1 MKDNPPRRWPNTW
14 NDGWADVFVHEVS
27 LRNVKSFVQ
36 ATVRFQPG
44 LTAIVG
50 PNGAG
55 KTTLLEA
62 IGYGLF
68 GFMPHRPQVRFMRH
82 GTTEA
87 MVQVEFTS
95 PRDGRVYRV
104 QRTMRRPRSRASG
117 ALSDNAAT
125 TVSLF
130 DVELNRA
137 IDQPAAELEAWLA
150 GQLGVEGLS
159 SPADVFEH
167 VVGVPQGR
175 LTADFLDS
183 PRLRKAR
190 FDPIL
195 RTAEYQQAAD
205 LLRRLTQHYAQARH
219 ALQVRA
225 SHLEGRLAAEPELL
239 ARLSAARQALEQTRT
254 AERQAAAELESATK
268 ALAEQDAHRKAF
280 QEAQREHLTAAERS
294 RQAADRVNRAV
305 AAEAEARA
313 AAGELEASR
322 AAHSAYQA
330 AQARVA
336 ELQPVEQRARDLDL
350 ERTRLAAT
358 LERAQDDLSE
368 VRREAGR
375 PAPASTAIEL
385 DGDLEARFRQV
396 RTDFRDG
403 IAEARARKAAANVS
417 LRQAREDTQA
427 LHTRW
432 MREREAVVQ
441 AYNDG
446 RRRLKQLET
455 RVAVATELP
464 DRRKLLDRR
473 RQERATVE
481 ALLEA
486 DRHAQRLLT
495 DTRTCPFFTDV
506 CRNLET
512 IPDVVGVFRR
522 QAAEREQR
530 LAALSAAIA
539 EAQRGVAE
547 AEQAESQAREADAAR
562 ERQAELHQRLDA
574 ADLDIGAATVLL
586 DALEARSTAD
596 LAVLANGQHQAS
608 NAHDALAQSA
618 HRAVDALAELSSTRD
633 PAVEAAAADL
643 LAIAQHRRDLAE
655 TSLQSTDR
663 ELQALGNDLAALAA
677 VRAALAD
684 HADAHHRYLQHE
696 VIAGQLE
703 PRTAEL
709 ATARQQAA
717 QAETAAASA
726 ELALAE
732 ARAGFD
738 PAALQAAQQARDAA
752 LGLARQLAERTAR
765 MQADAQRLTSDVEAL
780 RQVRADLEAAQA
792 GIARVMHF
800 EDRTEFIRRLLRDA
814 GPQVTEI
821 LLASVSDSAD
831 EIYSDIMGAPG
842 GRLRWAADYDIVLGR
857 GGLERRFGQLSGGE
871 QMAAALAVRLALLR
885 DLLNLD
891 IAFFDE
897 PTQHLD
903 AERRENL
910 AQQILAVR
918 GFSQLVVISHDD
930 TFERHID
937 NILRVTHTGQAS
949 QVEVG

>member
-1 MKDNPPRRWPNTW
+1 M
-14 NDGWADVFVHEVS
+14 FVHEVA
-27 LRNVKSFVQ
+27 LRNVKSFVE
-36 ATVRFQPG
+36 AAVRFQPG

-82 GTTEA
+82 GTQEA
-87 MVQVEFTS
+87 VVQVEFTS

-104 QRTMRRPRSRASG
+104 ERTMRRARSRATD
-117 ALSDNAAT
+117 ALSENATT

-205 LLRRLTQHYAQARH
+205 LLRNLTQHYARARH
-219 ALQVRA
+219 ELQVTA

-239 ARLSAARQALEQTRT
+239 ARQSAAQIALEQTRA
-254 AERQAAAELESATK
+254 AERQAAVHLEAAT
-268 ALAEQDAHRKAF
+268 ADLDTQDARREAF
-280 QEAQREHLTAAERS
+280 EAAERAH
-294 RQAADRVNRAV
+294 AAAIERRRRASASV
-305 AAEAEARA
+305 ERA
-313 AAGELEASR
+313 AAAVREARGAADVLEQTR
-322 AAHSAYQA
+322 AAHAIYQA
-330 AQARVA
+330 AQARTA
-336 ELQPVEQRARDLDL
+336 ELQPVEARARDLH
-350 ERTRLAAT
+350 
-358 LERAQDDLSE
+358 LERARSAARQDRARDDLVETRQE
-368 VRREAGR
+368 VGKHMAAAAVE
-375 PAPASTAIEL
+375 P
-385 DGDLEARFRQV
+385 DGDPEARFRQL
-396 RTDFRDG
+396 RTAFRHAVD
-403 IAEARARKAAANVS
+403 EARQRKASANTS
-417 LRQAREDTQA
+417 LRQASEDTRT

-432 MREREAVVQ
+432 MRERETVVQ
-441 AYNDG
+441 AYDRG
-446 RRRLKQLET
+446 QRKLKLLQAHASVAAELPARRTLLERRR
-455 RVAVATELP
+455 R
-464 DRRKLLDRR
+464 
-473 RQERATVE
+473 ERATVA
-481 ALLEA
+481 ALLET

-495 DTRTCPFFTDV
+495 DTRTCPFFTDI

-512 IPDVVGVFRR
+512 IPDVAGVFRQ
-522 QAAEREQR
+522 QAIERESELASLRTAIVDAEAAVADAER
-530 LAALSAAIA
+530 
-539 EAQRGVAE
+539 
-547 AEQAESQAREADAAR
+547 AESEAREADVVR
-562 ERQAELHQRLDA
+562 ERVSQLRQRLDA
-574 ADLDIGAATVLL
+574 ADIDIAAATALL
-586 DALEARSTAD
+586 DALETRNAAD
-596 LAVLANGQHQAS
+596 LAELANGHQPAS
-608 NAHDALAQSA
+608 SARDTLAQSA
-618 HRAVDALAELSSTRD
+618 RRAAHALANLATTDD
-633 PAVEAAAADL
+633 PAAKSAGAEL
-643 LAIAQHRRDLAE
+643 LAIARLRAE
-655 TSLQSTDR
+655 TAAMALKER
-663 ELQALGNDLAALAA
+663 ESALAALGDDLL
-677 VRAALAD
+677 ALA
-684 HADAHHRYLQHE
+684 AARSALEENAEAHTRFLQHE
-696 VIAGQLE
+696 VVAGHLKA
-703 PRTAEL
+703 RTTEL
-709 ATARQQAA
+709 DSARQTAA
-717 QAETAAASA
+717 QAQEDVAAAEA
-726 ELALAE
+726 ALAS
-732 ARAGFD
+732 ARAEFD
-738 PAALQAAQQARDAA
+738 PKALRKARQSRDAA
-752 LGLARQLAERTAR
+752 LGLARQLAERIER
-765 MQADAQRLTSDVEAL
+765 MQADQQRLAADIRAL
-780 RQVRADLEAAQA
+780 RQARVDLEAAQA
-792 GIARVMHF
+792 AIARVTF
-800 EDRTEFIRRLLRDA
+800 LEDRTEFIRRLLRDA
-814 GPQVTEI
+814 GPQVTEV

-937 NILRVTHTGQAS
+937 NIIRVTHTNHSSTA
-949 QVEVG
+949 EVG

>member
-1 MKDNPPRRWPNTW
+1 M
-14 NDGWADVFVHEVS
+14 FVHEVA
-27 LRNVKSFVQ
+27 LRNVKSFVE

-82 GTTEA
+82 GTMEA
-87 MVQVEFTS
+87 LVQVEFTS

-104 QRTMRRPRSRASG
+104 ERTMRRARSRASG
-117 ALSDNAAT
+117 ALAENATT

-183 PRLRKAR
+183 PRLRKTR

-195 RTAEYQQAAD
+195 RTAEYLQAVER
-205 LLRRLTQHYAQARH
+205 LRPLVQHYAQARH
-219 ALQVRA
+219 QLQVKA

-239 ARLSAARQALEQTRT
+239 ARLSTAQQALKQTRAAEAKATSDLEAANATLAARDAQRAAFEASERAHAAAVERRQQAAAHVQRATAAVLEARRAAEVAEQTRE
-254 AERQAAAELESATK
+254 AKQAYEM
-268 ALAEQDAHRKAF
+268 
-280 QEAQREHLTAAERS
+280 
-294 RQAADRVNRAV
+294 
-305 AAEAEARA
+305 
-313 AAGELEASR
+313 
-322 AAHSAYQA
+322 

-336 ELQPVEQRARDLDL
+336 ELQPVERRARDLELKRSNRAALLDRARDDL
-350 ERTRLAAT
+350 TEAHQEVGARLAA
-358 LERAQDDLSE
+358 
-368 VRREAGR
+368 VEAK
-375 PAPASTAIEL
+375 P
-385 DGDLEARFRQV
+385 DGDLESRFRQL
-396 RTDFRDG
+396 RTAFRRAVDQ
-403 IAEARARKAAANVS
+403 AKARVAAAQTS
-417 LRQAREDTQA
+417 LRQAHEDTRA

-432 MREREAVVQ
+432 MRERESAMQ
-441 AYNDG
+441 TYDQG
-446 RRRLKQLET
+446 RRRLKQLES
-455 RVAVATELP
+455 RAAVAEELS
-464 DRRKLLDRR
+464 DRRTLLDIQRR
-473 RQERATVE
+473 EHATVE

-495 DTRTCPFFTDV
+495 DTRTCPFFMDV
-506 CRNLET
+506 CRNLDA
-512 IPDVVGVFRR
+512 IPDVAGVFGR
-522 QAAEREQR
+522 QAVERENRLAELRASIADAER
-530 LAALSAAIA
+530 AV
-539 EAQRGVAE
+539 GK
-547 AEQAESQAREADAAR
+547 AEQAETESRQADVTR
-562 ERQAELHQRLDA
+562 ERLASVHERLES
-574 ADLDIGAATVLL
+574 ADVDIAAATALL
-586 DALEARSTAD
+586 DALETRNATDLTA
-596 LAVLANGQHQAS
+596 LANGQQPAS
-608 NAHDALAQSA
+608 SVQDSLAQSA
-618 HRAVDALAELSSTRD
+618 QRALHALTVLASTEDAA
-633 PAVEAAAADL
+633 AEAAAADL
-643 LAIAQHRRDLAE
+643 LAIARLRADAAA
-655 TSLQSTDR
+655 TA
-663 ELQALGNDLAALAA
+663 LQATETELATLGDDLSALAA
-677 VRAALAD
+677 ARSALEENAE
-684 HADAHHRYLQHE
+684 AHTRFLQHE
-696 VIAGQLE
+696 VVAGQL
-703 PRTAEL
+703 RARAAEL
-709 ATARQQAA
+709 DKARQAAA
-717 QAETAAASA
+717 QAETAVAAA
-726 ELALAE
+726 EADLAAARAEFDPQALAK
-732 ARAGFD
+732 AR
-738 PAALQAAQQARDAA
+738 QSRDAA
-752 LGLARQLAERTAR
+752 LGLARQLAERIVR
-765 MQADAQRLTSDVEAL
+765 MQADAQRLASDVDAL
-780 RQVRADLEAAQA
+780 RQVRADLGAAQA
-792 GIARVMHF
+792 GIARVTRL

-814 GPQVTEI
+814 GPQVTEV
-821 LLASVSDSAD
+821 LLASVSDTAD

-903 AERRENL
+903 MERRENL

-937 NILRVTHTGQAS
+937 NIIRVTHTGKAS
-949 QVEVG
+949 TVEVG

>member
-1 MKDNPPRRWPNTW
+1 M
-14 NDGWADVFVHEVS
+14 FVHEVA
-27 LRNVKSFVQ
+27 LRNVKSFVE

-82 GTTEA
+82 GSTEA
-87 MVQVEFTS
+87 AVQVEFTS

-104 QRTMRRPRSRASG
+104 ERTMRRARSRATG
-117 ALSDNAAT
+117 ALAENATT

-130 DVELNRA
+130 DVELNRS

-205 LLRRLTQHYAQARH
+205 LLRRLTQHYAQSRH
-219 ALQVRA
+219 ELQVKA

-239 ARLSAARQALEQTRT
+239 ARLSAAQQALEQTR
-254 AERQAAAELESATK
+254 AEEQQAAVELDAASK
-268 ALAEQDAHRKAF
+268 NLAAQDAHREAF
-280 QEAQREHLTAAERS
+280 EAAEREHAAAAEHAS
-294 RQAADRVNRAV
+294 QAAGQVERAV
-305 AAEAEARA
+305 AAELEARRAATVVEEARA
-313 AAGELEASR
+313 A
-322 AAHSAYQA
+322 HTAYQA
-330 AQARVA
+330 AQARA
-336 ELQPVEQRARDLDL
+336 TELQPVDHRARDLDL
-350 ERTRLAAT
+350 ERTRWTAR
-358 LERAQDDLSE
+358 LERAQEDLAE
-368 VRREAGR
+368 ARLEAG
-375 PAPASTAIEL
+375 PHVQASVAASPG
-385 DGDLEARFRQV
+385 GDLEASFRRV
-396 RTDFRDG
+396 RTDFRQRT
-403 IAEARARKAAANVS
+403 AESRARKAAASVS
-417 LRQAREDTQA
+417 LRQAREDTHA

-432 MREREAVVQ
+432 MRERETVVQ
-441 AYNDG
+441 AYDDG
-446 RRRLKQLET
+446 GRRLKLLEA
-455 RVAVATELP
+455 RAAVAGQLP
-464 DRRKLLDRR
+464 DRRTQLHDRR
-473 RQERATVE
+473 ERHARE
-481 ALLEA
+481 AALLEA

-495 DTRTCPFFTDV
+495 DTRTCPFFMDV
-506 CRNLET
+506 CRNLDA
-512 IPDVVGVFRR
+512 IPDVAGVFRR
-522 QAAEREQR
+522 QAVEREQR
-530 LAALSAAIA
+530 LADLNLAIA
-539 EAQRGVAE
+539 QAEREVAD
-547 AEQAESQAREADAAR
+547 AEQAETETREADLVR
-562 ERQAELHQRLDA
+562 ERQAGLHQRLA
-574 ADLDIGAATVLL
+574 SADVDIAAATALL
-586 DALEARSTAD
+586 DALETRNAGD
-596 LAVLANGQHQAS
+596 LAALANGQQPAS
-608 NAHDALAQSA
+608 SAQETLVQSA
-618 HRAVDALAELSSTRD
+618 QRAVDALAEQASTED
-633 PAVEAAAADL
+633 PAVRTAGADL
-643 LAIAQHRRDLAE
+643 LAIAEHRREAAAAA
-655 TSLQSTDR
+655 
-663 ELQALGNDLAALAA
+663 LQAADRQLQTLQGNLNALAA
-677 VRAALAD
+677 ARAALNE
-684 HADAHHRYLQHE
+684 HADAHDQYLKHE
-696 VIAGQLE
+696 VVAGQLE
-703 PRTAEL
+703 ARGADL
-709 ATARQQAA
+709 ATARQLSAR
-717 QAETAAASA
+717 AAAAVDSA
-726 ELALAE
+726 EAALRE
-732 ARAGFD
+732 ARANFD
-738 PAALQAAQQARDAA
+738 PAALDTALKARDAA
-752 LGLARQLAERTAR
+752 LGLVRQLAERATR
-765 MQADAQRLTSDVEAL
+765 MQADAERLASDVEAL

-792 GIARVMHF
+792 GIARVTRL

-821 LLASVSDSAD
+821 LLASVSDTAD

-949 QVEVG
+949 TVEVG

>member
-1 MKDNPPRRWPNTW
+1 M
-14 NDGWADVFVHEVS
+14 FVHEVA
-27 LRNVKSFVQ
+27 LRNVKSFVE

-82 GTTEA
+82 GTQEA
-87 MVQVEFTS
+87 AVQVEFTS

-104 QRTMRRPRSRASG
+104 ERTMRRARSRATD
-117 ALSDNAAT
+117 ALSENATT

-205 LLRRLTQHYAQARH
+205 LLRALTQHYAQARH
-219 ALQVRA
+219 DLQVKA
-225 SHLEGRLAAEPELL
+225 SNLEGRLAAEPELL
-239 ARLSAARQALEQTRT
+239 ARLATAQQALKQTRAAEAKAT
-254 AERQAAAELESATK
+254 ADLQAANTD
-268 ALAEQDAHRKAF
+268 LASRD
-280 QEAQREHLTAAERS
+280 AQRTAFETSQRS
-294 RQAADRVNRAV
+294 HAAAVDRRQQAAGQAKRAV
-305 AAEAEARA
+305 AAVRESRRA
-313 AAGELEASR
+313 ADVQEQTR
-322 AAHSAYQA
+322 AAHLAYQA
-330 AQARVA
+330 AQTRVGG
-336 ELQPVEQRARDLDL
+336 LQPVERRAHDLNLKRARLDAL
-350 ERTRLAAT
+350 RDRAWEDAA
-358 LERAQDDLSE
+358 EA
-368 VRREAGR
+368 RREVGPRAV
-375 PAPASTAIEL
+375 ASDAAEI

-396 RTDFRDG
+396 RAAFRRAVD
-403 IAEARARKAAANVS
+403 EAKARDAGARTS
-417 LRQAREDTQA
+417 LNQALEDTRA
-427 LHTRW
+427 LHARW
-432 MREREAVVQ
+432 MRERETLVQ
-441 AYNDG
+441 SYDQG
-446 RRRLKQLET
+446 RRRLKQLES
-455 RVAVATELP
+455 RAAVAAELSV
-464 DRRKLLDRR
+464 RRTLLDTRR
-473 RQERATVE
+473 REHATVE

-495 DTRTCPFFTDV
+495 DTRTCPFFMDV
-506 CRNLET
+506 CRNLEA
-512 IPDVVGVFRR
+512 IPDVAGVFRR
-522 QAAEREQR
+522 QAVEREHR
-530 LAALSAAIA
+530 LAALRAAIA
-539 EAQRGVAE
+539 DAERAVAE
-547 AEQAESQAREADAAR
+547 AEQAEAESRQADVTR
-562 ERQAELHQRLDA
+562 ERMAAVHERLES
-574 ADLDIGAATVLL
+574 ADVDIAVATALL
-586 DALEARSTAD
+586 DALESRNATA
-596 LAVLANGQHQAS
+596 LAALANGQQPAS
-608 NAHDALAQSA
+608 SVRGGLAQSA
-618 HRAVDALAELSSTRD
+618 QRALDALQELASRED
-633 PAVEAAAADL
+633 AAARSAGAEL
-643 LAIAQHRRDLAE
+643 LAIARLRADTAAMALK
-655 TSLQSTDR
+655 
-663 ELQALGNDLAALAA
+663 ELESELAALGDDLL
-677 VRAALAD
+677 ALA
-684 HADAHHRYLQHE
+684 AARSALEENAEAHTRFLQHE
-696 VIAGQLE
+696 VVAGQLKA
-703 PRTAEL
+703 RTTEL
-709 ATARQQAA
+709 DSARQLAA
-717 QAETAAASA
+717 QTQENVAAAEA
-726 ELALAE
+726 ALAS
-732 ARAGFD
+732 ARAEFD
-738 PAALQAAQQARDAA
+738 PKALRKARQSRDAA
-752 LGLARQLAERTAR
+752 LGLARQLAERIER
-765 MQADAQRLTSDVEAL
+765 MQADQQRLAADIKAL
-780 RQVRADLEAAQA
+780 RRARVDLEAAQA
-792 GIARVMHF
+792 GIARVTF
-800 EDRTEFIRRLLRDA
+800 LEDRTEFIRRLLRAA
-814 GPQVTEI
+814 GPQVTEV

-937 NILRVTHTGQAS
+937 NIIRVTHTSQAS
-949 QVEVG
+949 TVEAA

>member
-1 MKDNPPRRWPNTW
+1 M
-14 NDGWADVFVHEVS
+14 ADVFVHEVA
-27 LRNVKSFVQ
+27 LRNVKSFVE

-44 LTAIVG
+44 LTAVVG

-87 MVQVEFTS
+87 AVQVEFTS

-104 QRTMRRPRSRASG
+104 ERTMRRSRSRATG
-117 ALSDNAAT
+117 KLADNAAT

-205 LLRRLTQHYAQARH
+205 SLRSLTQHYAEARH
-219 ALQVRA
+219 ELQVTA

-239 ARLSAARQALEQTRT
+239 ARRSAAKRALEQTRA
-254 AERQAAAELESATK
+254 AEEQAAADLEAANAHLSS
-268 ALAEQDAHRKAF
+268 QDAGREAF
-280 QEAQREHLTAAERS
+280 EAAERS
-294 RQAADRVNRAV
+294 LAAAAERRQQAAAQVERVRAAV
-305 AAEAEARA
+305 HEARRA
-313 AAGELEASR
+313 ADVLDETR
-322 AAHSAYQA
+322 AAHAAYQA
-330 AQARVA
+330 AQARA
-336 ELQPVEQRARDLDL
+336 AQLQPVETRARDLN
-350 ERTRLAAT
+350 
-358 LERAQDDLSE
+358 LERARRTVRLDRARDDLVETREE
-368 VRREAGR
+368 VGERIAAVAVE
-375 PAPASTAIEL
+375 P
-385 DGDLEARFRQV
+385 DGDPETRFRRVRTTFRQAVDEARE
-396 RTDFRDG
+396 RT
-403 IAEARARKAAANVS
+403 ASAQTS
-417 LRQAREDTQA
+417 LRQAHEDTRA
-427 LHTRW
+427 LHARR
-432 MREREAVVQ
+432 MRERETVIQ
-441 AYNDG
+441 AYDQG
-446 RRRLKQLET
+446 
-455 RVAVATELP
+455 
-464 DRRKLLDRR
+464 RRKLKLLEVRAAVAAELPARR
-473 RQERATVE
+473 TLLEQQRQEQATVE

-512 IPDVVGVFRR
+512 IPDVAGVFRR
-522 QAAEREQR
+522 QATERERQ
-530 LAALSAAIA
+530 LADLRAAIA
-539 EAQRGVAE
+539 DAEGAVSE
-547 AEQAESQAREADAAR
+547 AERAETEAREAAVIRERVAGLRERLESADIDIFAAAR
-562 ERQAELHQRLDA
+562 LLDSLKACDA
-574 ADLDIGAATVLL
+574 ADLA
-586 DALEARSTAD
+586 E
-596 LAVLANGQHQAS
+596 LANGRQPAPS
-608 NAHDALAQSA
+608 ARDALAQSA
-618 HRAVDALAELSSTRD
+618 QRAVHALAELTSTED
-633 PAVEAAAADL
+633 PASRAAGTEL
-643 LAIAQHRRDLAE
+643 LAIARLRAE
-655 TSLQSTDR
+655 AADTALQKTKG
-663 ELQALGNDLAALAA
+663 ELEALGDALNALAA
-677 VRAALAD
+677 ARSALDENTEANT
-684 HADAHHRYLQHE
+684 RFLQHE
-696 VIAGQLE
+696 VVAGQLE
-703 PRTAEL
+703 ARTTEL
-709 ATARQQAA
+709 ESARQAAA
-717 QAETAAASA
+717 QAQKLEAAAEA
-726 ELALAE
+726 DLAA
-732 ARAGFD
+732 ARAAFD
-738 PAALQAAQQARDAA
+738 PQALQQARQARDAA
-752 LGLARQLAERTAR
+752 LGLARQLAERAAR
-765 MQADAQRLTSDVEAL
+765 TRTDVERLTSDVEAL
-780 RQVRADLEAAQA
+780 RQVRTDLESVQA
-792 GIARVMHF
+792 GIVRVTRL

-814 GPQVTEI
+814 GPRVTEV

-857 GGLERRFGQLSGGE
+857 SGLERRFGQLSGGE

-937 NILRVTHTGQAS
+937 NIIRVTHTTQAS
-949 QVEVG
+949 TVEVA

>member
-1 MKDNPPRRWPNTW
+1 M
-14 NDGWADVFVHEVS
+14 FVHEVA
-27 LRNVKSFVQ
+27 LRNVKSFVE

-44 LTAIVG
+44 LTAVVG

-87 MVQVEFTS
+87 AVQVEFTS

-104 QRTMRRPRSRASG
+104 ERTMRRPRSRATG
-117 ALSDNAAT
+117 KLADNAAT

-130 DVELNRA
+130 DVELNRS

-205 LLRRLTQHYAQARH
+205 SLRSLTQHYAEARH
-219 ALQVRA
+219 ELQVKA
-225 SHLEGRLAAEPELL
+225 SNLEGRLAAEPELL
-239 ARLSAARQALEQTRT
+239 ARRSAARKALEQTRA
-254 AERQAAAELESATK
+254 AEEQAAADLEAASAWLST
-268 ALAEQDAHRKAF
+268 QDAGREAF
-280 QEAQREHLTAAERS
+280 EAAERS
-294 RQAADRVNRAV
+294 LAAAVERRQQAAAQVKR
-305 AAEAEARA
+305 ARA
-313 AAGELEASR
+313 AVHEARRAADVLDETR
-322 AAHSAYQA
+322 AAHGAYQA
-330 AQARVA
+330 AQARAA
-336 ELQPVEQRARDLDL
+336 ELQPVESRARDLDL
-350 ERTRLAAT
+350 ERARRAAH
-358 LERAQDDLSE
+358 LDRARDDLAE
-368 VRREAGR
+368 TRREVGKHV
-375 PAPASTAIEL
+375 SLIEVEP
-385 DGDLEARFRQV
+385 DGDPEARFRQV
-396 RTDFRDG
+396 RTAFRQ
-403 IAEARARKAAANVS
+403 AVEEARERKASADTS
-417 LRQAREDTQA
+417 FRQAREDTRT
-427 LHTRW
+427 LHSRW
-432 MREREAVVQ
+432 MRERETVGQ
-441 AYNDG
+441 AFDQG
-446 RRRLKQLET
+446 RRRLRQLEA
-455 RVAVATELP
+455 RAEVAAELP
-464 DRRKLLDRR
+464 DRRTLLERR
-473 RQERATVE
+473 RRERATVE

-512 IPDVVGVFRR
+512 IPDVAGVFRR
-522 QAAEREQR
+522 QATERERTLVDLQV
-530 LAALSAAIA
+530 AIA
-539 EAQRGVAE
+539 EAERAVAA
-547 AEQAESQAREADAAR
+547 AEQAETEARHAAVAH
-562 ERQAELHQRLDA
+562 ERQAVLHRNLDS
-574 ADLDIGAATVLL
+574 ADVDIAAATALL
-586 DALEARSTAD
+586 DALDTRNAGELAALADGQPPASSARE
-596 LAVLANGQHQAS
+596 V
-608 NAHDALAQSA
+608 LAQSA
-618 HRAVDALAELSSTRD
+618 RRASSALAELASTKEPASS
-633 PAVEAAAADL
+633 AAGTEL
-643 LAIAQHRRDLAE
+643 LA
-655 TSLQSTDR
+655 
-663 ELQALGNDLAALAA
+663 
-677 VRAALAD
+677 V
-684 HADAHHRYLQHE
+684 AHHRAAASASALRQTEAELEALRDDLKTLADARSALDDNAEGHTRFLQHQ
-696 VIAGQLE
+696 VLAGQLQT
-703 PRTAEL
+703 RTAEL
-709 ATARQQAA
+709 ESARQAAA
-717 QAETAAASA
+717 QAQKLEAAAEA
-726 ELALAE
+726 ELAA
-732 ARAGFD
+732 ARAEFD
-738 PAALQAAQQARDAA
+738 PKALLKARQARDAA
-752 LGLARQLAERTAR
+752 LGLARQLAERAAR
-765 MQADAQRLTSDVEAL
+765 MRADVERLTADVEAL
-780 RQVRADLEAAQA
+780 RQVRADLESAQA
-792 GIARVMHF
+792 GIVRVTRL

-814 GPQVTEI
+814 GPLVTEV

-937 NILRVTHTGQAS
+937 NIIRVTHTTQAS
-949 QVEVG
+949 AVEVG

>member
-1 MKDNPPRRWPNTW
+1 M
-14 NDGWADVFVHEVS
+14 FVHEVA

-87 MVQVEFTS
+87 AVQVEFTS

-104 QRTMRRPRSRASG
+104 ERTMRRARSRATG
-117 ALSDNAAT
+117 ALADNATT

-130 DVELNRA
+130 DVELNRS
-137 IDQPAAELEAWLA
+137 IDQPATELEAWLA

-205 LLRRLTQHYAQARH
+205 LLRRLTQHYAQGRH
-219 ALQVRA
+219 ALEVKA

-239 ARLSAARQALEQTRT
+239 ARLSAAQQALEQTRK
-254 AERQAAAELESATK
+254 AETQAAAELETATK
-268 ALAEQDAHRKAF
+268 HLAAHDAHRQAF
-280 QEAQREHLTAAERS
+280 EEARREHSAAVERCKQAAERAH
-294 RQAADRVNRAV
+294 RAA

-313 AAGELEASR
+313 AAEELEVSR

-336 ELQPVEQRARDLDL
+336 QLQPVDQRARDLDL
-350 ERTRLAAT
+350 QRARRAAA
-358 LERAQDDLSE
+358 LDRAQDDLSE

-375 PAPASTAIEL
+375 PAHASSVLQL
-385 DGDLEARFRQV
+385 DGDLETRFRRV
-396 RTDFRDG
+396 RRDVRHG
-403 IAEARARKAAANVS
+403 IAEAEARKAAANIS
-417 LRQAREDTQA
+417 LRQAREDAYA

-441 AYNDG
+441 AYDDG
-446 RRRLKQLET
+446 RRKLELLEA
-455 RVAVATELP
+455 RASVAAELTH
-464 DRRKLLDRR
+464 RRALLHARR
-473 RQERATVE
+473 EEHAREA

-495 DTRTCPFFTDV
+495 DTRTCPFFTDL

-512 IPDVVGVFRR
+512 IPDVAGVFRR
-522 QAAEREQR
+522 QAVEREQR
-530 LAALSAAIA
+530 LLALNAAISQ
-539 EAQRGVAE
+539 AQRGVAE
-547 AEQAESQAREADAAR
+547 AEQAETEA
-562 ERQAELHQRLDA
+562 RQADVARQRVADLHRRLDS
-574 ADLDIGAATVLL
+574 ADLDIAAATALM
-586 DALEARSTAD
+586 DALEARNTAD
-596 LAVLANGQHQAS
+596 LAALANGRHQAS
-608 NAHDALAQSA
+608 SARDTLAQSA
-618 HRAVDALAELSSTRD
+618 HRAVDALAELASTRD
-633 PAVEAAAADL
+633 PAVDTAAADL
-643 LAIAQHRRDLAE
+643 LAIARRRRELAE
-655 TSLQSTDR
+655 TSLQATRR
-663 ELQALGNDLAALAA
+663 ELRALRDDLAALAA
-677 VRAALAD
+677 ARAALAA
-684 HADAHHRYLQHE
+684 HADAHDWFLKHE
-696 VIAGQLE
+696 VVAGQLK

-709 ATARQQAA
+709 ATARQGAA
-717 QAETAAASA
+717 QAETAAAGAESA
-726 ELALAE
+726 LRE
-732 ARAGFD
+732 ARASFD
-738 PAALQAAQQARDAA
+738 PTALASARQARDAA

-765 MQADAQRLTSDVEAL
+765 MQADVQRLAADVDAL

-792 GIARVMHF
+792 GIARVTRL

-814 GPQVTEI
+814 GPRVTEI

-930 TFERHID
+930 TFERHLD
-937 NILRVTHTGQAS
+937 NILRVTHTSQAS

>member
-1 MKDNPPRRWPNTW
+1 M
-14 NDGWADVFVHEVS
+14 FVHEVA
-27 LRNVKSFVQ
+27 LRNVKSFVE

-44 LTAIVG
+44 LTAVVG

-87 MVQVEFTS
+87 AVQVEFTS

-104 QRTMRRPRSRASG
+104 ERTMRRPRSRATG
-117 ALSDNAAT
+117 ELADNAAT

-205 LLRRLTQHYAQARH
+205 LLRRLTQHYSEARH
-219 ALQVRA
+219 ELQVTA
-225 SHLEGRLAAEPELL
+225 SNLEGRLAAEPELL
-239 ARLSAARQALEQTRT
+239 ARRAAARQALEQTYA
-254 AERQAAAELESATK
+254 AERQAAGDLETATSD
-268 ALAEQDAHRKAF
+268 LAAQDARREAF
-280 QEAQREHLTAAERS
+280 EEAAREQAAAVERNK
-294 RQAADRVNRAV
+294 QAADR
-305 AAEAEARA
+305 AERA
-313 AAGELEASR
+313 AAAEEEADRAAKELDGTRS
-322 AAHSAYQA
+322 AHSAYQA

-336 ELQPVEQRARDLDL
+336 DLQPVEQRARDLDL
-350 ERTRLAAT
+350 KHARQAAG
-358 LERAQDDLSE
+358 LERARDDLSE

-375 PAPASTAIEL
+375 PSHESAAVEL
-385 DGDLEARFRQV
+385 DGSLESRFRQL
-396 RTDFRDG
+396 RTDFRRRT
-403 IAEARARKAAANVS
+403 AEAKAQRAAARVS
-417 LRQAREDTQA
+417 LRQAREDTQS
-427 LHTRW
+427 LHARW
-432 MREREAVVQ
+432 VRERELVVQ
-441 AYNDG
+441 ASADG
-446 RRRLKQLET
+446 RRKL
-455 RVAVATELP
+455 
-464 DRRKLLDRR
+464 KLLEARASLAVQLAARR
-473 RQERATVE
+473 TLLHARREEHAREA

-512 IPDVVGVFRR
+512 IPDVAGVFRR
-522 QAAEREQR
+522 QAQERERR
-530 LAALSAAIA
+530 LAALNAAIA
-539 EAQRGVAE
+539 QAERDVSE
-547 AEQAESQAREADAAR
+547 AEQAETETREADVAR
-562 ERQAELHQRLDA
+562 ERLAALHQRLES
-574 ADLDIGAATVLL
+574 ADIDIAAATALL
-586 DALEARSTAD
+586 AALERRSAPEVQ
-596 LAVLANGQHQAS
+596 ALANGRQPASSAQAT
-608 NAHDALAQSA
+608 LVQSA
-618 HRAVDALAELSSTRD
+618 RRALDALAELASTED
-633 PAVEAAAADL
+633 PATKVAGANLVALASHRREAAQSALRLTEGALAGLHDDLKALAAARSVLDDNAQAHTRFLQHEVVAAQLEARAAEHAAARQIAAQAQTAVAAAAADL
-643 LAIAQHRRDLAE
+643 AE
-655 TSLQSTDR
+655 S
-663 ELQALGNDLAALAA
+663 
-677 VRAALAD
+677 RA
-684 HADAHHRYLQHE
+684 R
-696 VIAGQLE
+696 
-703 PRTAEL
+703 
-709 ATARQQAA
+709 
-717 QAETAAASA
+717 
-726 ELALAE
+726 
-732 ARAGFD
+732 FD
-738 PAALQAAQQARDAA
+738 PAALERARQSRDAA
-752 LGLARQLAERTAR
+752 LGLARQLAERAAR
-765 MQADAQRLTSDVEAL
+765 MRADVERLTADVEAL
-780 RQVRADLEAAQA
+780 RQVRTDLESAQA
-792 GIARVMHF
+792 GIVRVTRL
-800 EDRTEFIRRLLRDA
+800 EDRTEFIRRLLRQA
-814 GPQVTEI
+814 GPQVTEV

-842 GRLRWAADYDIVLGR
+842 GRLRWAADYDVVLGR
-857 GGLERRFGQLSGGE
+857 GGRERRFGQLSGGE

-937 NILRVTHTGQAS
+937 NIIRVTHTGQAS
-949 QVEVG
+949 SVEVG

>member
-1 MKDNPPRRWPNTW
+1 M
-14 NDGWADVFVHEVS
+14 FVHGVA
-27 LRNVKSFVQ
+27 LRNVKSFIE
-36 ATVRFQPG
+36 AAVRFQPG
-44 LTAIVG
+44 LTAVVG

-68 GFMPHRPQVRFMRH
+68 GFMPHRPQARFMRH

-87 MVQVEFTS
+87 AVQVQFTS

-104 QRTMRRPRSRASG
+104 ERTMRRARSRATG
-117 ALSDNAAT
+117 KLAANAAT

-205 LLRRLTQHYAQARH
+205 LLRRLTQHYTRARH
-219 ALQVRA
+219 ELQVTA
-225 SHLEGRLAAEPELL
+225 SHLEGRLTAEPELL
-239 ARLSAARQALEQTRT
+239 ARLSVARAALEQTRA
-254 AERQAAAELESATK
+254 AEQQAAADLEAASTELSAQDARHEAFEAAERAHAAVAERRRQAAAQVE
-268 ALAEQDAHRKAF
+268 
-280 QEAQREHLTAAERS
+280 
-294 RQAADRVNRAV
+294 
-305 AAEAEARA
+305 RA
-313 AAGELEASR
+313 AAAVHEARR
-322 AAHSAYQA
+322 AADVLEETRPAHAAYQA
-330 AQARVA
+330 ARAQAV
-336 ELQPVEQRARDLDL
+336 ELQPVEARARDLDL
-350 ERTRLAAT
+350 EHARRAARLD
-358 LERAQDDLSE
+358 RARDDLSE
-368 VRREAGR
+368 IRREVG
-375 PAPASTAIEL
+375 
-385 DGDLEARFRQV
+385 DGSVAVAVEPHSDPEAQFRQV
-396 RTDFRDG
+396 RTAFRQ
-403 IAEARARKAAANVS
+403 AVEKARERQASAQTS
-417 LRQAREDTQA
+417 LRQAHEDAHA
-427 LHTRW
+427 LHARW
-432 MREREAVVQ
+432 MRERESVIQ
-441 AYNDG
+441 ACDER
-446 RRRLKQLET
+446 RRRLKQLEA
-455 RVAVATELP
+455 RAAVAAELP
-464 DRRKLLDRR
+464 DRRTLLERR

-512 IPDVVGVFRR
+512 IPDVAGVFRR
-522 QAAEREQR
+522 QAIERDR
-530 LAALSAAIA
+530 KLATLRTAIA
-539 EAQRGVAE
+539 DAEDAVAE
-547 AEQAESQAREADAAR
+547 AEQAETEARDAAVAR
-562 ERQAELHQRLDA
+562 ERLAGLHERLA
-574 ADLDIGAATVLL
+574 SADVDIAAATALL
-586 DALEARSTAD
+586 DALETRNAGDLTA
-596 LAVLANGQHQAS
+596 LADGRQPAS
-608 NAHDALAQSA
+608 SAQEALAQSA
-618 HRAVDALAELSSTRD
+618 HRAVNALAELASTDD
-633 PAVEAAAADL
+633 PASEAAGADL
-643 LAIAQHRRDLAE
+643 LAIARYRADAAAKALQHTEAEGKALSADL
-655 TSLQSTDR
+655 D
-663 ELQALGNDLAALAA
+663 
-677 VRAALAD
+677 ALAD
-684 HADAHHRYLQHE
+684 ARSALEENAEAHTRFLQHE
-696 VIAGQLE
+696 VVAGQLE
-703 PRTAEL
+703 ARAAEL
-709 ATARQQAA
+709 ESARQAAA
-717 QAETAAASA
+717 QTKTALAAAQTNLKEAGA
-726 ELALAE
+726 E
-732 ARAGFD
+732 FD
-738 PAALQAAQQARDAA
+738 PKALMKARQARDAA

-765 MQADAQRLTSDVEAL
+765 MQADEERLVSDIDAL
-780 RQVRADLEAAQA
+780 HQVRIDLEAAQA
-792 GIARVMHF
+792 GIARVMRL
-800 EDRTEFIRRLLRDA
+800 EDRTQFIRRLLRDA
-814 GPQVTEI
+814 GPHVTEV
-821 LLASVSDSAD
+821 LLTSVSDTAD

-857 GGLERRFGQLSGGE
+857 PGRERRFGQLSGGE

-937 NILRVTHTGQAS
+937 NIIRVTHTGQAS
-949 QVEVG
+949 TVDVG

>member
-1 MKDNPPRRWPNTW
+1 M
-14 NDGWADVFVHEVS
+14 FVHAVA
-27 LRNVKSFVQ
+27 LRNVKSFVE
-36 ATVRFQPG
+36 AEVRFQPG

-55 KTTLLEA
+55 KTTLLET

-68 GFMPHRPQVRFMRH
+68 GYMPHRPQVRFMRH
-82 GTTEA
+82 RTTEA
-87 MVQVEFTS
+87 LVQVEFTS

-104 QRTMRRPRSRASG
+104 ERTMRRARSRATG
-117 ALSDNAAT
+117 ALAENATT

-195 RTAEYQQAAD
+195 RTAEYLQAVER
-205 LLRRLTQHYAQARH
+205 LRPLTQHYAQARH
-219 ALQVRA
+219 QLQVKA

-239 ARLSAARQALEQTRT
+239 ARLSTAQQALKQTRAAEAKATSDLEAANATLAARDAQRAAFEASERAHAAAVERRQQAAAHVQRATAAVLEARRAAEVAEQTRE
-254 AERQAAAELESATK
+254 AKQAYEM
-268 ALAEQDAHRKAF
+268 
-280 QEAQREHLTAAERS
+280 
-294 RQAADRVNRAV
+294 
-305 AAEAEARA
+305 
-313 AAGELEASR
+313 
-322 AAHSAYQA
+322 

-336 ELQPVEQRARDLDL
+336 ELQPVERRARDLELKRSNRAALLDRARDDL
-350 ERTRLAAT
+350 TEAHQEVGARLAA
-358 LERAQDDLSE
+358 
-368 VRREAGR
+368 VEAK
-375 PAPASTAIEL
+375 P
-385 DGDLEARFRQV
+385 DGDLESRFRQL
-396 RTDFRDG
+396 RTAFRRAVDQ
-403 IAEARARKAAANVS
+403 AKARVAAAQTS
-417 LRQAREDTQA
+417 LRQAHEDTRA

-432 MREREAVVQ
+432 MRERESAMQ
-441 AYNDG
+441 TYDQG
-446 RRRLKQLET
+446 RRRLKQLES
-455 RVAVATELP
+455 RAAVAAELS
-464 DRRKLLDRR
+464 DRRTLLDIQRR
-473 RQERATVE
+473 EHATVE

-495 DTRTCPFFTDV
+495 DTRTCPFFMDV
-506 CRNLET
+506 CRNLDA
-512 IPDVVGVFRR
+512 IPDVAGVFGR
-522 QAAEREQR
+522 QAVERENR
-530 LAALSAAIA
+530 LAELRAAIA
-539 EAQRGVAE
+539 DAERAVAE
-547 AEQAESQAREADAAR
+547 AEQAETESRQADVTR
-562 ERQAELHQRLDA
+562 ERLASVHERLES
-574 ADLDIGAATVLL
+574 ADVDIAAATALL
-586 DALEARSTAD
+586 DALETRNATDLTA
-596 LAVLANGQHQAS
+596 LANGQQPAS
-608 NAHDALAQSA
+608 SVQDSLAQSA
-618 HRAVDALAELSSTRD
+618 QRALHALTVLASTEDAA
-633 PAVEAAAADL
+633 AEAAAADL
-643 LAIAQHRRDLAE
+643 LAIARLRADAAA
-655 TSLQSTDR
+655 TA
-663 ELQALGNDLAALAA
+663 LQATETELATLGDDLSALAA
-677 VRAALAD
+677 ARSALEENAE
-684 HADAHHRYLQHE
+684 AHTRFLQHE
-696 VIAGQLE
+696 VVAGQL
-703 PRTAEL
+703 RARAAEL
-709 ATARQQAA
+709 DKARQAAA
-717 QAETAAASA
+717 QAETAVADAEADLAAARA
-726 ELALAE
+726 EFDPQALAK
-732 ARAGFD
+732 AR
-738 PAALQAAQQARDAA
+738 QSRDAA
-752 LGLARQLAERTAR
+752 LGLARQLAERIVR
-765 MQADAQRLTSDVEAL
+765 MQADEQRLASDVDAL
-780 RQVRADLEAAQA
+780 RQVRADLGAAQA
-792 GIARVMHF
+792 GIARVTRL

-814 GPQVTEI
+814 GPQVTEV
-821 LLASVSDSAD
+821 LLASVSDTAD

-857 GGLERRFGQLSGGE
+857 TGLDRRFGQLSGGE

-949 QVEVG
+949 RVEVG

>member
-1 MKDNPPRRWPNTW
+1 M
-14 NDGWADVFVHEVS
+14 FVHEVS
-27 LRNVKSFVQ
+27 LRNVKSFVE

-87 MVQVEFTS
+87 RVQVEFTS

-104 QRTMRRPRSRASG
+104 ERTMRRPRSRASG
-117 ALSDNAAT
+117 VLSDNAAT

-219 ALQVRA
+219 ALQVKA

-239 ARLSAARQALEQTRT
+239 ARLAAARQALEQTSK
-254 AERQAAAELESATK
+254 AERQATAALEAATND
-268 ALAEQDAHRKAF
+268 LAAQDAHREAF
-280 QEAQREHLTAAERS
+280 ETAEREHAAALER
-294 RQAADRVNRAV
+294 RNQAADRASRAA
-305 AAEAEARA
+305 AAEAESRA
-313 AAGELEASR
+313 AAGELEVSR

-350 ERTRLAAT
+350 ERTRQAAT

-375 PAPASTAIEL
+375 PAQPSSALEL
-385 DGDLEARFRQV
+385 DGNLDARFRQV
-396 RTDFRDG
+396 RTDFRLA
-403 IAEARARKAAANVS
+403 IAEAQARKTAANVS

-427 LHTRW
+427 LHARW
-432 MREREAVVQ
+432 MRERESVVQ
-441 AYNDG
+441 AYDDG
-446 RRRLKQLET
+446 RRKLKLLET
-455 RVAVATELP
+455 RATVAAELA
-464 DRRKLLDRR
+464 DRRTQLHARR
-473 RQERATVE
+473 EEHAREA

-495 DTRTCPFFTDV
+495 DTRTCPFFTDF

-512 IPDVVGVFRR
+512 IPDVAGVFQR
-522 QAAEREQR
+522 QAIQRERQ
-530 LAALSAAIA
+530 LASLQAAIA
-539 EAQRGVAE
+539 AAEAAVAE
-547 AEQAESQAREADAAR
+547 AEQAETEA
-562 ERQAELHQRLDA
+562 RQAALARQGVADLHQRLA
-574 ADLDIGAATVLL
+574 SADLDIAAATALL
-586 DALEARSTAD
+586 DALESRNTAD
-596 LAVLANGQHQAS
+596 LATLANGQQPS
-608 NAHDALAQSA
+608 SGAHHTLAQSA
-618 HRAVDALAELSSTRD
+618 HRAVNALAELATTRD

-643 LAIAQHRRDLAE
+643 LAIAEHRRHSAAGALEAADRDL
-655 TSLQSTDR
+655 R
-663 ELQALGNDLAALAA
+663 ALSDDLAALAA
-677 VRAALAD
+677 ARAALAE
-684 HADAHHRYLQHE
+684 HADAHNRYLQHE
-696 VIAGQLE
+696 VVAGQLE
-703 PRTAEL
+703 ARTAEL
-709 ATARQQAA
+709 ATARQDAA

-726 ELALAE
+726 ESALTE

-738 PAALQAAQQARDAA
+738 PAALASARQARDSA
-752 LGLARQLAERTAR
+752 LGLARQLAERSAR
-765 MQADAQRLTSDVEAL
+765 MRADEQRLDSDVKAL

-792 GIARVMHF
+792 GIARVTRL

-821 LLASVSDSAD
+821 LLGQRVRQRRRDLQRHHGRPRRPPALGRRLRHRAWPWRPGTPFRPALRRRAD
-831 EIYSDIMGAPG
+831 GRRPGRPPGPPPRPPQPRHRLLRRTHPAPG
-842 GRLRWAADYDIVLGR
+842 RRTPRKPRPANPRRPRLQPARRHLPRRHLRTPHRQHPPRHPHQPLQPGRSRIVRRW
-857 GGLERRFGQLSGGE
+857 SK
-871 QMAAALAVRLALLR
+871 
-885 DLLNLD
+885 
-891 IAFFDE
+891 
-897 PTQHLD
+897 
-903 AERRENL
+903 
-910 AQQILAVR
+910 
-918 GFSQLVVISHDD
+918 
-930 TFERHID
+930 
-937 NILRVTHTGQAS
+937 
-949 QVEVG
+949 

>member
-1 MKDNPPRRWPNTW
+1 M
-14 NDGWADVFVHEVS
+14 FVHEVS
-27 LRNVKSFVQ
+27 LRNVKSFLE
-36 ATVRFQPG
+36 ATVQFQPG

-82 GTTEA
+82 GTTDA
-87 MVQVEFTS
+87 AVQVEFTS

-104 QRTMRRPRSRASG
+104 ERTMRRPRSRATG
-117 ALSDNAAT
+117 KLADNAAT

-137 IDQPAAELEAWLA
+137 VDQPAAELEAWLA

-219 ALQVRA
+219 ALQVKA
-225 SHLEGRLAAEPELL
+225 SNLEGRLAAEPELL
-239 ARLSAARQALEQTRT
+239 ARLSAAQQALKQTRK
-254 AERQAAAELESATK
+254 AERQAASELETAAK
-268 ALAEQDAHRKAF
+268 DLAAQDAHRQAF
-280 QEAQREHLTAAERS
+280 EGAERQHATAVD
-294 RQAADRVNRAV
+294 RRKQAGDRVDRAAV
-305 AAEAEARA
+305 AEQESRD
-313 AAGELEASR
+313 AAGELEATR

-350 ERTRLAAT
+350 ERARQAALRDRAREDLTETR
-358 LERAQDDLSE
+358 QE
-368 VRREAGR
+368 VG
-375 PAPASTAIEL
+375 APMTNIPVKA
-385 DGDLEARFRQV
+385 DGNPEARFRQL
-396 RTDFRDG
+396 RTGYRQALED
-403 IAEARARKAAANVS
+403 ARAHQSAALTT
-417 LRQAREDTQA
+417 LRQASEDTSDLQ
-427 LHTRW
+427 TRW
-432 MREREAVVQ
+432 MRERETALQ
-441 AYNDG
+441 AYDEG
-446 RRRLKQLET
+446 RRRLKLLEA
-455 RVAVATELP
+455 RAPVAAELR
-464 DRRKLLDRR
+464 DRRNLLEQR
-473 RQERATVE
+473 RQERATVK

-495 DTRTCPFFTDV
+495 DTRTCPFFTEV
-506 CRNLET
+506 CRNVET
-512 IPDVVGVFRR
+512 IPDVAGVFRR
-522 QAAEREQR
+522 HAIQRERQ
-530 LAALSAAIA
+530 LADLRAAIA
-539 EAQRGVAE
+539 DAEATVSE
-547 AEQAESQAREADAAR
+547 AEQAESEAREADVVR
-562 ERQAELHQRLDA
+562 ERLAGLRERLDA
-574 ADLDIGAATVLL
+574 ADIDIAAATALL
-586 DALEARSTAD
+586 DALETRNAGELSS
-596 LAVLANGQHQAS
+596 LVNGRQRALS
-608 NAHDALAQSA
+608 AHDTLAQSA
-618 HRAVDALAELSSTRD
+618 QRAVIALAILASPEDSVVKAAGVELLTVARHRADAANAALQET
-633 PAVEAAAADL
+633 EA
-643 LAIAQHRRDLAE
+643 
-655 TSLQSTDR
+655 
-663 ELQALGNDLAALAA
+663 NLAALGDDMG
-677 VRAALAD
+677 ALA
-684 HADAHHRYLQHE
+684 AARLTLEASAEAHTRFLQHE
-696 VIAGQLE
+696 VVAGQLRE
-703 PRTAEL
+703 RASEL
-709 ATARQQAA
+709 ASARQDAA
-717 QAETAAASA
+717 QAESAAAGTER
-726 ELALAE
+726 ELAA
-732 ARAGFD
+732 ARAKFD
-738 PAALQAAQQARDAA
+738 PRALKTARQARDAA
-752 LGLARQLAERTAR
+752 LGLARQLAERVVR
-765 MQADAQRLTSDVEAL
+765 MQADAERLASDVEAL
-780 RQVRADLEAAQA
+780 RQVRADLEAAQV
-792 GIARVMHF
+792 GIARVTRL
-800 EDRTEFIRRLLRDA
+800 EDRTEFIRRLLREA

>member
-1 MKDNPPRRWPNTW
+1 M
-14 NDGWADVFVHEVS
+14 FVHEVA
-27 LRNVKSFVQ
+27 LRNVKSFVE

-82 GTTEA
+82 GTQEA
-87 MVQVEFTS
+87 AVQVEFTS

-104 QRTMRRPRSRASG
+104 ERTMRRARSRATD
-117 ALSDNAAT
+117 ALSENATT

-137 IDQPAAELEAWLA
+137 IDQPAAELEAWLV

-205 LLRRLTQHYAQARH
+205 LLRNLTQHYARARH
-219 ALQVRA
+219 ELQVTA

-239 ARLSAARQALEQTRT
+239 ARQSAAQSALEQTR
-254 AERQAAAELESATK
+254 
-268 ALAEQDAHRKAF
+268 
-280 QEAQREHLTAAERS
+280 
-294 RQAADRVNRAV
+294 
-305 AAEAEARA
+305 AAEAKATSDLEAANATLAARDDQRTAFEASERAHA
-313 AAGELEASR
+313 AAVEQRQQATAHVQRATAAVLESR
-322 AAHSAYQA
+322 RATNVAEQSREAKQAYEM
-330 AQARVA
+330 AQLRVA
-336 ELQPVEQRARDLDL
+336 ELQPVERRARDLEL
-350 ERTRLAAT
+350 RRSNRAA
-358 LERAQDDLSE
+358 LLDRARDDLTETHQE
-368 VRREAGR
+368 VGARAAAVEAK
-375 PAPASTAIEL
+375 P
-385 DGDLEARFRQV
+385 DGDLESRFRQV
-396 RTDFRDG
+396 RTAFRRAVDQ
-403 IAEARARKAAANVS
+403 ARAQVAGAQTS
-417 LRQAREDTQA
+417 LRQAHEDTRA

-432 MREREAVVQ
+432 MRERELAMQ
-441 AYNDG
+441 TYDQG
-446 RRRLKQLET
+446 RRRLKLLEA
-455 RVAVATELP
+455 RAAVAAELSA
-464 DRRKLLDRR
+464 RRSLLDTRR
-473 RQERATVE
+473 REHATVE

-495 DTRTCPFFTDV
+495 DTRTCPFFMDV
-506 CRNLET
+506 CRNLEA
-512 IPDVVGVFRR
+512 IPDVAGVFRR
-522 QAAEREQR
+522 QAVEREHR
-530 LAALSAAIA
+530 LAELRAAIA
-539 EAQRGVAE
+539 DAEGAVAE
-547 AEQAESQAREADAAR
+547 AEQAESESRQADVTR
-562 ERQAELHQRLDA
+562 ERLAAAHERLES
-574 ADLDIGAATVLL
+574 ADVDIAAATLLL
-586 DALEARSTAD
+586 DALEARNATA
-596 LAVLANGQHQAS
+596 LAALANGRQPAS
-608 NAHDALAQSA
+608 SVQGSLAQSA
-618 HRAVDALAELSSTRD
+618 RRALDALQELASKED
-633 PAVEAAAADL
+633 AAARSAGADL
-643 LAIAQHRRDLAE
+643 LAIARRRADAAA
-655 TSLQSTDR
+655 TA
-663 ELQALGNDLAALAA
+663 LQATETELATLGDDLTALAA
-677 VRAALAD
+677 ARAALEENAE
-684 HADAHHRYLQHE
+684 AHTRFLQHE
-696 VIAGQLE
+696 VVAGHLKA
-703 PRTAEL
+703 RTTEL
-709 ATARQQAA
+709 DSARQFAVQT
-717 QAETAAASA
+717 QENVAAAEA
-726 ELALAE
+726 ALAS
-732 ARAGFD
+732 ARAEFD
-738 PAALQAAQQARDAA
+738 PKALRKARQSRDAA
-752 LGLARQLAERTAR
+752 LGLARQLAERIER
-765 MQADAQRLTSDVEAL
+765 MHADQQRLAADLKDL
-780 RQVRADLEAAQA
+780 RQARVDLEAAQA
-792 GIARVMHF
+792 GIARVTF
-800 EDRTEFIRRLLRDA
+800 LEDRTQFIRRLLRDA
-814 GPQVTEI
+814 GPQVTEV

-937 NILRVTHTGQAS
+937 NIIRVTHTNQAS
-949 QVEVG
+949 TVEVG

>member
-1 MKDNPPRRWPNTW
+1 M
-14 NDGWADVFVHEVS
+14 FVHEVA

-87 MVQVEFTS
+87 AVQVEFTS

-104 QRTMRRPRSRASG
+104 ERTMRRARSRATG
-117 ALSDNAAT
+117 ALADNATT

-130 DVELNRA
+130 DVELNRS
-137 IDQPAAELEAWLA
+137 IDQPATELEAWLA

-225 SHLEGRLAAEPELL
+225 SNLEGRLAAEPELL
-239 ARLSAARQALEQTRT
+239 ARLSAAQQALEQTRT
-254 AERQAAAELESATK
+254 AER
-268 ALAEQDAHRKAF
+268 R
-280 QEAQREHLTAAERS
+280 
-294 RQAADRVNRAV
+294 
-305 AAEAEARA
+305 
-313 AAGELEASR
+313 AAGELEAATNDLAAQDAHREAFERAEREHAAAVERRKQAADRARRAAVAEQESRDAAGELEATR
-322 AAHSAYQA
+322 AAHSAYRT
-330 AQARVA
+330 AQDRVA

-350 ERTRLAAT
+350 DRARQAAT

-368 VRREAGR
+368 ARREVGR
-375 PAPASTAIEL
+375 PAHASSALEV

-396 RTDFRDG
+396 RTGFRRG
-403 IAEARARKAAANVS
+403 IAEAQVRKAAANVS
-417 LRQAREDTQA
+417 LRQAREDTRA

-432 MREREAVVQ
+432 MRDRESVVQ
-441 AYNDG
+441 AYDDG
-446 RRRLKQLET
+446 RRKL
-455 RVAVATELP
+455 
-464 DRRKLLDRR
+464 KLL
-473 RQERATVE
+473 EARATVAAE
-481 ALLEA
+481 LADKRTRLHARREEHAREAALLEA

-495 DTRTCPFFTDV
+495 DTRTCPFFTEV

-512 IPDVVGVFRR
+512 IPDVAGVFRR

-530 LAALSAAIA
+530 LTALDAAIA
-539 EAQRGVAE
+539 RAERGVAE
-547 AEQAESQAREADAAR
+547 AEQAETDAREADRVR
-562 ERQAELHQRLDA
+562 ERQAGLHQRLA
-574 ADLDIGAATVLL
+574 SADVDIAAATALL
-586 DALEARSTAD
+586 DALESRNAGD
-596 LAVLANGQHQAS
+596 LAALANGKEPAS
-608 NAHDALAQSA
+608 SAQETLVQSA
-618 HRAVDALAELSSTRD
+618 QRAVDALAEQASTED
-633 PAVEAAAADL
+633 PAVRTAGADL
-643 LAIAQHRRDLAE
+643 LAISEHRREAAA
-655 TSLQSTDR
+655 TALQATDR
-663 ELQALGNDLAALAA
+663 QLQTLQGSHNALAAARAALNEHADAHTRYLQHQVVAGQLEVRGAALAA
-677 VRAALAD
+677 ALQDAA
-684 HADAHHRYLQHE
+684 H
-696 VIAGQLE
+696 
-703 PRTAEL
+703 
-709 ATARQQAA
+709 
-717 QAETAAASA
+717 AETAAASA
-726 ELALAE
+726 ESALRE

-752 LGLARQLAERTAR
+752 LGLARQLAERSVR
-765 MQADAQRLTSDVEAL
+765 MQADEQRLAADVEAL
-780 RQVRADLEAAQA
+780 RQVRADLEAAQT
-792 GIARVMHF
+792 GIARVMLF
-800 EDRTEFIRRLLRDA
+800 EGRTEFIRRLLREA

-937 NILRVTHTGQAS
+937 NILRVTHTSQAS

>member
-1 MKDNPPRRWPNTW
+1 M
-14 NDGWADVFVHEVS
+14 FVHEVS
-27 LRNVKSFVQ
+27 LRNVKSFVE

-82 GTTEA
+82 GTTDA
-87 MVQVEFTS
+87 AVQVEFTS

-104 QRTMRRPRSRASG
+104 ERTMRRPRSRATG
-117 ALSDNAAT
+117 KLADNAAT

-219 ALQVRA
+219 ALQVKA
-225 SHLEGRLAAEPELL
+225 SNLEGRLAAEPELL
-239 ARLSAARQALEQTRT
+239 ARLSAAQQALKQTRAEEEQAALELDAASKNLAAQQAHREAFEV
-254 AERQAAAELESATK
+254 AERAHAAAAEHASQAAAEVE
-268 ALAEQDAHRKAF
+268 
-280 QEAQREHLTAAERS
+280 
-294 RQAADRVNRAV
+294 RAV
-305 AAEAEARA
+305 AAEREARRA
-313 AAGELEASR
+313 ATVVEEAR
-322 AAHSAYQA
+322 AAHSAYQS
-330 AQARVA
+330 AQARA
-336 ELQPVEQRARDLDL
+336 SELQPVDHRARHLDL
-350 ERTRLAAT
+350 ERTRWTAR
-358 LERAQDDLSE
+358 LERAQEDLADA
-368 VRREAGR
+368 RLEAG
-375 PAPASTAIEL
+375 PQVQASVTA
-385 DGDLEARFRQV
+385 DPGGDLESSFRRV
-396 RTDFRDG
+396 RTHFRHRA
-403 IAEARARKAAANVS
+403 AEAKARKAAAGVS
-417 LRQAREDTQA
+417 LRQAREDAHA

-432 MREREAVVQ
+432 MRERETVVR
-441 AYNDG
+441 AYDDG
-446 RRRLKQLET
+446 GRKLKRLDARASLAGQL
-455 RVAVATELP
+455 A
-464 DRRKLLDRR
+464 DRRARLHERR
-473 RQERATVE
+473 ERHARE
-481 ALLEA
+481 AALLEA

-495 DTRTCPFFTDV
+495 DTRTCPFFMDV
-506 CRNLET
+506 CRNLDA
-512 IPDVVGVFRR
+512 IPDVAGVFRR
-522 QAAEREQR
+522 QAVEREQR
-530 LAALSAAIA
+530 LANLNLAIA
-539 EAQRGVAE
+539 QAEREVAE
-547 AEQAESQAREADAAR
+547 AEQAETEAREADVVR
-562 ERQAELHQRLDA
+562 QRQAGLHQRLA
-574 ADLDIGAATVLL
+574 SADVDIAAATALL
-586 DALEARSTAD
+586 DALETRNAGD
-596 LAVLANGQHQAS
+596 LAALANGREPAS
-608 NAHDALAQSA
+608 SAQETLVQSA
-618 HRAVDALAELSSTRD
+618 QRAVNALAEQASTED
-633 PAVEAAAADL
+633 PAVRTAGADL
-643 LAIAQHRRDLAE
+643 LAIAEHRREAAAAALQATDRQLQ
-655 TSLQSTDR
+655 SLQ
-663 ELQALGNDLAALAA
+663 GDLNALAA
-677 VRAALAD
+677 ARAALNE
-684 HADAHHRYLQHE
+684 HADAHDRYLKHE
-696 VIAGQLE
+696 VVAGQLE
-703 PRTAEL
+703 ARGAEL
-709 ATARQQAA
+709 EMARVHSA
-717 QAETAAASA
+717 QAEAAMATAASA
-726 ELALAE
+726 LRE
-732 ARAGFD
+732 ARENFD
-738 PAALQAAQQARDAA
+738 PAALHAALKARDAA
-752 LGLARQLAERTAR
+752 LGLVRQLAERATR
-765 MQADAQRLTSDVEAL
+765 MQADAERLTTDVEAL
-780 RQVRADLEAAQA
+780 RQVRTDLEAAQA
-792 GIARVMHF
+792 GIARVTRL
-800 EDRTEFIRRLLRDA
+800 EDRTELIRRLLRQA

-949 QVEVG
+949 TVEVG

>member
-1 MKDNPPRRWPNTW
+1 M
-14 NDGWADVFVHEVS
+14 FVHEVS
-27 LRNVKSFVQ
+27 LRNVKSFVE

-82 GTTEA
+82 GARESHA
-87 MVQVEFTS
+87 VQVEFTS

-104 QRTMRRPRSRASG
+104 ERTMRRARSRATD
-117 ALSDNAAT
+117 ALADNATT

-137 IDQPAAELEAWLA
+137 IDQPAAELETWLA

-195 RTAEYQQAAD
+195 RTVEYQQAAE

-219 ALQVRA
+219 ALQVQA
-225 SHLEGRLAAEPELL
+225 SHLEGRLAAEPELV
-239 ARLSAARQALEQTRT
+239 ARLSAAQRALEQTRK
-254 AERQAAAELESATK
+254 AETQAAAELETATK
-268 ALAEQDAHRKAF
+268 HLAAHDAHRRAF
-280 QEAQREHLTAAERS
+280 EEAERQHEAAVERS
-294 RQAADRVNRAV
+294 RQAADRVHRAA

-313 AAGELEASR
+313 AAGELEGSR

-336 ELQPVEQRARDLDL
+336 ELQPVEHRARDLDL
-350 ERTRLAAT
+350 ERTRRAAA

-368 VRREAGR
+368 MRREAGR
-375 PAPASTAIEL
+375 PAPASTVIEL

-432 MREREAVVQ
+432 MRERESVVQ
-441 AYNDG
+441 AYDDG
-446 RRRLKQLET
+446 RRRLKRLEA
-455 RVAVATELP
+455 RAAVAAELS

-495 DTRTCPFFTDV
+495 DTRTCPFFTEV

-512 IPDVVGVFRR
+512 IPDVAGVFRR

-530 LAALSAAIA
+530 LAALGTAITQA
-539 EAQRGVAE
+539 ERRVAE
-547 AEQAESQAREADAAR
+547 AEQAEAEARQADTAR
-562 ERQAELHQRLDA
+562 ERQADLHRRLDA
-574 ADLDIGAATVLL
+574 ADLDIAAATVLL
-586 DALEARSTAD
+586 DALEARNSAD
-596 LAVLANGQHQAS
+596 LATLANGQHQSSSAR
-608 NAHDALAQSA
+608 DTLVQSA

-633 PAVEAAAADL
+633 PAVEAVAADL
-643 LAIAQHRRDLAE
+643 LAIAKHRRELAE
-655 TSLQSTDR
+655 TSLQSTARD
-663 ELQALGNDLAALAA
+663 LQALGNDLAALAA
-677 VRAALAD
+677 ARAALAE
-684 HADAHHRYLQHE
+684 HADAHNRYLQHE
-696 VIAGQLE
+696 VVAGQLE
-703 PRTAEL
+703 PRTVEH

-717 QAETAAASA
+717 RAEAAAADAESA
-726 ELALAE
+726 LRE
-732 ARAGFD
+732 ARASFD
-738 PAALQAAQQARDAA
+738 PAALASARQARDAA

-765 MQADAQRLTSDVEAL
+765 MQADEQRLSADVKAL
-780 RQVRADLEAAQA
+780 RQVRADLETAQA
-792 GIARVMHF
+792 GIARVTRL

-814 GPQVTEI
+814 GPRVTEI

>member
-1 MKDNPPRRWPNTW
+1 M
-14 NDGWADVFVHEVS
+14 FVHEVA
-27 LRNVKSFVQ
+27 LRNVKSFVE

-87 MVQVEFTS
+87 AVQVEFTS

-104 QRTMRRPRSRASG
+104 ERTMRRPRSRASG

-137 IDQPAAELEAWLA
+137 IDQPAAELEVWLA

-205 LLRRLTQHYAQARH
+205 LLRRLTQHYAQGRH
-219 ALQVRA
+219 QLQVRA
-225 SHLEGRLAAEPELL
+225 SHLEGRLAAEPELQS
-239 ARLSAARQALEQTRT
+239 RLIAAQQALEQTHE
-254 AERQAAAELESATK
+254 AERRAATELEAATNDLAAHDAHREAFEAAEREHAAAAEHAS
-268 ALAEQDAHRKAF
+268 
-280 QEAQREHLTAAERS
+280 
-294 RQAADRVNRAV
+294 QAAGQVERAV
-305 AAEAEARA
+305 AAELEARRAATVVEEARA
-313 AAGELEASR
+313 A
-322 AAHSAYQA
+322 HTAYQA
-330 AQARVA
+330 AQARVS
-336 ELQPVEQRARDLDL
+336 ELQPVDHRARDLDL
-350 ERTRLAAT
+350 ERTRWTAR
-358 LERAQDDLSE
+358 LERAQEDLAE
-368 VRREAGR
+368 ARLEAG
-375 PAPASTAIEL
+375 PHAQASVAA
-385 DGDLEARFRQV
+385 DPGGDLEAGFRRL
-396 RTDFRDG
+396 RTDFRQRT
-403 IAEARARKAAANVS
+403 AESRARKAAAGVS
-417 LRQAREDTQA
+417 LRQAREDTHA

-432 MREREAVVQ
+432 MRERETVVQ
-441 AYNDG
+441 AYDDG
-446 RRRLKQLET
+446 DRRLKLLEA
-455 RVAVATELP
+455 RAAMAGQLP
-464 DRRKLLDRR
+464 DRRARLHDRR
-473 RQERATVE
+473 ERHARE
-481 ALLEA
+481 AALLEA

-495 DTRTCPFFTDV
+495 DTRTCPFFMDV
-506 CRNLET
+506 CRNLDA
-512 IPDVVGVFRR
+512 IPDVAGVFRR
-522 QAAEREQR
+522 QAVEREQR
-530 LAALSAAIA
+530 LANLNLAIA
-539 EAQRGVAE
+539 
-547 AEQAESQAREADAAR
+547 QAEREVADAEHAETEAREADVIR
-562 ERQAELHQRLDA
+562 ERQAGLHQRLA
-574 ADLDIGAATVLL
+574 SADVDIAAATALL
-586 DALEARSTAD
+586 DALETRNAGD
-596 LAVLANGQHQAS
+596 LAALANGREPAS
-608 NAHDALAQSA
+608 SAQETLIQSA
-618 HRAVDALAELSSTRD
+618 QRAVDALAEQASTED
-633 PAVEAAAADL
+633 PAVRTAGADL
-643 LAIAQHRRDLAE
+643 LAIAEHRREAAAAALHA
-655 TSLQSTDR
+655 TDR
-663 ELQALGNDLAALAA
+663 QRQTLQGNLNALAA
-677 VRAALAD
+677 ARAALNE
-684 HADAHHRYLQHE
+684 HADAHDRYLKHE
-696 VIAGQLE
+696 VVAGQLE
-703 PRTAEL
+703 ARGAEL
-709 ATARQQAA
+709 ATARQLAA
-717 QAETAAASA
+717 RAEAAVTSA
-726 ELALAE
+726 EAALRE
-732 ARAGFD
+732 ARAKFD
-738 PAALQAAQQARDAA
+738 PAALDTALKARDAA
-752 LGLARQLAERTAR
+752 LGLVRQLAERATR
-765 MQADAQRLTSDVEAL
+765 MQADAERLASDVEAL

-792 GIARVMHF
+792 GIARVTRL

>member
-1 MKDNPPRRWPNTW
+1 M
-14 NDGWADVFVHEVS
+14 FVHEVS
-27 LRNVKSFVQ
+27 LCNVKSFVE

-87 MVQVEFTS
+87 RVQVEFTS

-104 QRTMRRPRSRASG
+104 ERTMRRPRSRASG

-219 ALQVRA
+219 ALQVKA

-239 ARLSAARQALEQTRT
+239 ARLTAARQALEQTSK
-254 AERQAAAELESATK
+254 AERRATAALEAATK
-268 ALAEQDAHRKAF
+268 DLAAQDAHREAF
-280 QEAQREHLTAAERS
+280 ETAEREHAAALERCN
-294 RQAADRVNRAV
+294 QAADRASRAA
-305 AAEAEARA
+305 AAEAESRA
-313 AAGELEASR
+313 AAGELEVSR

-350 ERTRLAAT
+350 ERTRQAAT

-375 PAPASTAIEL
+375 PAQPSSALEL
-385 DGDLEARFRQV
+385 DGNLDARFRQV
-396 RTDFRDG
+396 RTDFRLA
-403 IAEARARKAAANVS
+403 IAEAQARKTAANVS

-427 LHTRW
+427 LHARW
-432 MREREAVVQ
+432 MRERESLVQ
-441 AYNDG
+441 AYDDG
-446 RRRLKQLET
+446 RRKLKLLET
-455 RVAVATELP
+455 RATVAAELA
-464 DRRKLLDRR
+464 DRRTQLHARR
-473 RQERATVE
+473 EEHAREA

-495 DTRTCPFFTDV
+495 DTRTCPFFTDF

-512 IPDVVGVFRR
+512 IPDVAGVFQR
-522 QAAEREQR
+522 QAAGREQR
-530 LAALSAAIA
+530 LAALSTAIA
-539 EAQRGVAE
+539 QAERGVSE
-547 AEQAESQAREADAAR
+547 AEQAETEA
-562 ERQAELHQRLDA
+562 RQAALARQGVADLHQRLA
-574 ADLDIGAATVLL
+574 SADLDIAAATALL
-586 DALEARSTAD
+586 DALESRNTAD
-596 LAVLANGQHQAS
+596 LAALANGQQPAS
-608 NAHDALAQSA
+608 VAHHTLAQSA
-618 HRAVDALAELSSTRD
+618 HRAVNALAELATTRD

-643 LAIAQHRRDLAE
+643 LAIAEHRRHSAAGALEAADRDL
-655 TSLQSTDR
+655 R
-663 ELQALGNDLAALAA
+663 ALSDELAALAA
-677 VRAALAD
+677 ARAALAE
-684 HADAHHRYLQHE
+684 HADAHNRYLQHE
-696 VIAGQLE
+696 VVAGQLE
-703 PRTAEL
+703 ARTAEL
-709 ATARQQAA
+709 ASARQVAA
-717 QAETAAASA
+717 QAETAAATAESA
-726 ELALAE
+726 LTE

-738 PAALQAAQQARDAA
+738 PAALASARQARDSA
-752 LGLARQLAERTAR
+752 LGLVRQLAERSAR
-765 MQADAQRLTSDVEAL
+765 MRADEQRLDSDVKAL
-780 RQVRADLEAAQA
+780 RQVRADLEAAEA
-792 GIARVMHF
+792 GIARVTRL

-814 GPQVTEI
+814 GPRVTEI

-937 NILRVTHTGQAS
+937 NILRVAHTNHAS
-949 QVEVG
+949 TVEVG

>member
-1 MKDNPPRRWPNTW
+1 M
-14 NDGWADVFVHEVS
+14 FVHEVA
-27 LRNVKSFVQ
+27 LRNVKSFVE
-36 ATVRFQPG
+36 AAVRFQPG
-44 LTAIVG
+44 LTAVVG

-82 GTTEA
+82 GATEA
-87 MVQVEFTS
+87 AVQVEFTS

-104 QRTMRRPRSRASG
+104 ERTMRRARSRASG
-117 ALSDNAAT
+117 ELAPNAAT

-219 ALQVRA
+219 ELQVTA

-239 ARLSAARQALEQTRT
+239 ARLSSAQQALEQTRA
-254 AERQAAAELESATK
+254 AERQAASDLEA
-268 ALAEQDAHRKAF
+268 ANRDLAEQNTLRAAFETSERAHA
-280 QEAQREHLTAAERS
+280 AAAERRQRAAEQAERAAAAVQEARRAADVLEETRAS
-294 RQAADRVNRAV
+294 HTAYRAAQARAAELRPIETRARDLGLERARRSAVRDRVRDDLEETRREVGKRATPAAATESDADLEGGFRRLREAFRRTLEKANARAAAARTSLRQAHEDARALHARWLRERESV
-305 AAEAEARA
+305 IQAHGQGQRRLEALEARA
-313 AAGELEASR
+313 AAA
-322 AAHSAYQA
+322 
-330 AQARVA
+330 A
-336 ELQPVEQRARDLDL
+336 EL
-350 ERTRLAAT
+350 
-358 LERAQDDLSE
+358 S
-368 VRREAGR
+368 
-375 PAPASTAIEL
+375 
-385 DGDLEARFRQV
+385 
-396 RTDFRDG
+396 
-403 IAEARARKAAANVS
+403 
-417 LRQAREDTQA
+417 
-427 LHTRW
+427 
-432 MREREAVVQ
+432 
-441 AYNDG
+441 
-446 RRRLKQLET
+446 
-455 RVAVATELP
+455 
-464 DRRKLLDRR
+464 DRRTLLDER

-512 IPDVVGVFRR
+512 IPDVAGVFRR
-522 QAAEREQR
+522 QAVERERRIAELGASIARAER
-530 LAALSAAIA
+530 A
-539 EAQRGVAE
+539 VAE
-547 AEQAESQAREADAAR
+547 AEAAEAEAREADLAR
-562 ERQAELHQRLDA
+562 ERLARLRERLDDTDVDLA
-574 ADLDIGAATVLL
+574 AAAALL
-586 DALEARSTAD
+586 DALDMRDAAQ
-596 LAVLANGQHQAS
+596 LAALANGGQPARSAQS
-608 NAHDALAQSA
+608 ALAQSA
-618 HRAVDALAELSSTRD
+618 RRAAAALAELATKDDAETSRNG
-633 PAVEAAAADL
+633 ADL
-643 LAIAQHRRDLAE
+643 LAVARLRADTAAAALQE
-655 TSLQSTDR
+655 TES
-663 ELQALGNDLAALAA
+663 ELAALGDDLD
-677 VRAALAD
+677 ALA
-684 HADAHHRYLQHE
+684 AARSALQENAEAHTRFLQHE
-696 VIAGQLE
+696 VVAGQLLA
-703 PRTAEL
+703 RTAEL
-709 ATARQQAA
+709 QSARQAAA
-717 QAETAAASA
+717 QAETAAAA
-726 ELALAE
+726 AQADLATARAQFDSESLDE
-732 ARAGFD
+732 ARRS
-738 PAALQAAQQARDAA
+738 RDAA
-752 LGLARQLAERTAR
+752 LGLARQLAERIVR
-765 MQADAQRLTSDVEAL
+765 MQADEQRLTTDAEAL
-780 RQVRADLEAAQA
+780 QQVRVDLQAAQA
-792 GIARVMHF
+792 GIARVTRL
-800 EDRTEFIRRLLRDA
+800 EDRTEFIRRLLREA
-814 GPQVTEI
+814 GPKVTEV

-857 GGLERRFGQLSGGE
+857 TGLERRFGQLSGGE

-937 NILRVTHTGQAS
+937 NIIRVTHTAQAS
-949 QVEVG
+949 HVEVG

>member
-1 MKDNPPRRWPNTW
+1 M
-14 NDGWADVFVHEVS
+14 FVHEVV
-27 LRNVKSFVQ
+27 LRNVKSFIE

-44 LTAIVG
+44 LTAVVG

-87 MVQVEFTS
+87 AVQVEFTS

-104 QRTMRRPRSRASG
+104 ERTMRRPRSRATG
-117 ALSDNAAT
+117 KLADNAAT

-137 IDQPAAELEAWLA
+137 IDQPAAELESWLA

-219 ALQVRA
+219 ALQVKA
-225 SHLEGRLAAEPELL
+225 SNLEGRLAAEPELL
-239 ARLSAARQALEQTRT
+239 ARLSAARQALEQTRA
-254 AERQAAAELESATK
+254 AERQASAELKAANAHLSTQDAGREAFEAAEH
-268 ALAEQDAHRKAF
+268 ALAAAVERRQQA
-280 QEAQREHLTAAERS
+280 AAEVKRADAVL
-294 RQAADRVNRAV
+294 REARRAADVLDETRTAHEAYRA
-305 AAEAEARA
+305 ARA
-313 AAGELEASR
+313 R
-322 AAHSAYQA
+322 A
-330 AQARVA
+330 A
-336 ELQPVEQRARDLDL
+336 ELQPVETRARDLDL
-350 ERTRLAAT
+350 ERARRTARLD
-358 LERAQDDLSE
+358 RARDDLAETRQE
-368 VRREAGR
+368 VGERVVAVAVE
-375 PAPASTAIEL
+375 P
-385 DGDLEARFRQV
+385 DGDPEARFRRV
-396 RTDFRDG
+396 RTAFR
-403 IAEARARKAAANVS
+403 RAVEV
-417 LRQAREDTQA
+417 ARERTASAQTSLLQAQEDTRA
-427 LHTRW
+427 LHARR
-432 MREREAVVQ
+432 MRERETVIQ
-441 AYNDG
+441 ACDEG
-446 RRRLKQLET
+446 RQRLKQLAARAE
-455 RVAVATELP
+455 VAAELP
-464 DRRKLLDRR
+464 DRRALLERR

-495 DTRTCPFFTDV
+495 DTRTCPFFMDV

-512 IPDVVGVFRR
+512 IPDVAGVFQR
-522 QAAEREQR
+522 QATERERQ
-530 LAALSAAIA
+530 LADLRAAIA
-539 EAQRGVAE
+539 DAEAAVAE
-547 AEQAESQAREADAAR
+547 AERAETESREAEVVR
-562 ERQAELHQRLDA
+562 ERVAGLQERLES
-574 ADLDIGAATVLL
+574 ADIDIVAATTLL
-586 DALEARSTAD
+586 DALETRNAAD
-596 LAVLANGQHQAS
+596 LAELANGRQPTGSAQGT
-608 NAHDALAQSA
+608 LAQSA
-618 HRAVDALAELSSTRD
+618 QRAANALAELASAED
-633 PAVEAAAADL
+633 PASTGTGAEL
-643 LAIAQHRRDLAE
+643 LAIARLRAE
-655 TSLQSTDR
+655 AADTALQETKGES
-663 ELQALGNDLAALAA
+663 EALGDDLNALAA
-677 VRAALAD
+677 ARSALDEHTEANTRFLL
-684 HADAHHRYLQHE
+684 HQ
-696 VIAGQLE
+696 VVAGQLE
-703 PRTAEL
+703 ARTTERES
-709 ATARQQAA
+709 ARQAAVQAHKDG
-717 QAETAAASA
+717 AAAEA
-726 ELALAE
+726 DVAA
-732 ARAGFD
+732 ARAEFD
-738 PAALQAAQQARDAA
+738 PQALTKARQARDAA

-765 MQADAQRLTSDVEAL
+765 MQADVERLTTDVEAL
-780 RQVRADLEAAQA
+780 RQVRVDLEAAQA
-792 GIARVMHF
+792 GIARVTWL

-814 GPQVTEI
+814 GPLVTEV

-857 GGLERRFGQLSGGE
+857 SGLERRFGQLSGGE

-903 AERRENL
+903 AERRKNL

-937 NILRVTHTGQAS
+937 NIIRVTHTTQAS
-949 QVEVG
+949 TVEVA

>member
-1 MKDNPPRRWPNTW
+1 M
-14 NDGWADVFVHEVS
+14 FVHEVV
-27 LRNVKSFVQ
+27 LRNVKSFIE

-44 LTAIVG
+44 LTAVVG

-87 MVQVEFTS
+87 AVQVEFTS

-104 QRTMRRPRSRASG
+104 ERTMRRPRSRATG
-117 ALSDNAAT
+117 KLADNAAT

-137 IDQPAAELEAWLA
+137 IDQPAAELESWLA

-219 ALQVRA
+219 ELQVKA
-225 SHLEGRLAAEPELL
+225 SHLEGRLAVEPELR
-239 ARLSAARQALEQTRT
+239 ARLSAAQEALEQTRA
-254 AERQAAAELESATK
+254 AEREAAAELEAATTD
-268 ALAEQDAHRKAF
+268 LAAQN
-280 QEAQREHLTAAERS
+280 AQRQAFEEAEREHS
-294 RQAADRVNRAV
+294 AAVERYKQAANRVDRAA
-305 AAEAEARA
+305 AAEAEAR
-313 AAGELEASR
+313 R
-322 AAHSAYQA
+322 AAYVVEGTRSAHMAYQDA
-330 AQARVA
+330 RARVA
-336 ELQPVEQRARDLDL
+336 ELQPVEQRARNLDL
-350 ERTRLAAT
+350 ERTRQNAR
-358 LERAQDDLSE
+358 LERAQDDLVD
-368 VRREAGR
+368 VRREAGQY
-375 PAPASTAIEL
+375 AAATVDVEV
-385 DGDLEARFRQV
+385 DGDLDARFRRLRAAFRQAV
-396 RTDFRDG
+396 EAASARQAGART
-403 IAEARARKAAANVS
+403 S
-417 LRQAREDTQA
+417 LRQACEDTQG

-441 AYNDG
+441 AYDEG
-446 RRRLKQLET
+446 
-455 RVAVATELP
+455 
-464 DRRKLLDRR
+464 RRKLKLLEARAAVAAQLSDRR
-473 RQERATVE
+473 TLLHARREEHAREA

-486 DRHAQRLLT
+486 DHHAQRLLT
-495 DTRTCPFFTDV
+495 DTRTCPFFMDV

-512 IPDVVGVFRR
+512 IPDVAGVFRR
-522 QAAEREQR
+522 QAVERER
-530 LAALSAAIA
+530 NLANLQAAIA
-539 EAQRGVAE
+539 DAEGAVAE
-547 AEQAESQAREADAAR
+547 AERAETEAREAEVVR
-562 ERQAELHQRLDA
+562 ERLAGLRERLDSA
-574 ADLDIGAATVLL
+574 AVDIAAAAALL
-586 DALEARSTAD
+586 DALEARNTAE
-596 LAVLANGQHQAS
+596 LAALANGRQPAGSTQGT
-608 NAHDALAQSA
+608 LGQSA
-618 HRAVDALAELSSTRD
+618 QRAVDALTELALTGDAEAERNG
-633 PAVEAAAADL
+633 ADL
-643 LAIAQHRRDLAE
+643 LAVAQRRAAAAE
-655 TSLQSTDR
+655 
-663 ELQALGNDLAALAA
+663 AALR
-677 VRAALAD
+677 RA
-684 HADAHHRYLQHE
+684 H
-696 VIAGQLE
+696 G
-703 PRTAEL
+703 EL
-709 ATARQQAA
+709 ATLQDD
-717 QAETAAASA
+717 
-726 ELALAE
+726 LDALAE
-732 ARAGFD
+732 ARSALGENAEAHTRFLQHEVVAGQLQARAAELESARQAAVQAEAATGAAEAELAAARAQFD
-738 PAALQAAQQARDAA
+738 PKALDKARQTRDAA
-752 LGLARQLAERTAR
+752 LGLARQLAERSVR
-765 MQADAQRLTSDVEAL
+765 MQADEERLTSDVQAL
-780 RQVRADLEAAQA
+780 RQVRVDLEAAQA
-792 GIARVMHF
+792 GIARVTRL

-814 GPQVTEI
+814 GPRVTEV

-857 GGLERRFGQLSGGE
+857 SGLERRFGQLSGGE

-937 NILRVTHTGQAS
+937 NIIRVTHTTQAS
-949 QVEVG
+949 TVEVG

>member
-1 MKDNPPRRWPNTW
+1 M
-14 NDGWADVFVHEVS
+14 FVHEVA
-27 LRNVKSFVQ
+27 LRNVKSFVE

-82 GTTEA
+82 GTQEA
-87 MVQVEFTS
+87 AVQVEFTS

-104 QRTMRRPRSRASG
+104 ERTMRRARSRATD
-117 ALSDNAAT
+117 ALSENATT

-130 DVELNRA
+130 DVELNRS

-205 LLRRLTQHYAQARH
+205 LLRNLTQHYARARH
-219 ALQVRA
+219 ELQVRA
-225 SHLEGRLAAEPELL
+225 SHLEGRLAAEPDLL
-239 ARLSAARQALEQTRT
+239 ARLSAAQKALEQTRAAEAKATSDLEAANATLAARDDQRT
-254 AERQAAAELESATK
+254 AFEASKRAHAAAVEQRQQAAAHVQRATAAVLESRRA
-268 ALAEQDAHRKAF
+268 ANVAEQSR
-280 QEAQREHLTAAERS
+280 EAK
-294 RQAADRVNRAV
+294 QAY
-305 AAEAEARA
+305 EM
-313 AAGELEASR
+313 
-322 AAHSAYQA
+322 
-330 AQARVA
+330 AQLRVA
-336 ELQPVEQRARDLDL
+336 ELQPVERRARDLELRRSNRVALLD
-350 ERTRLAAT
+350 
-358 LERAQDDLSE
+358 RARDDLTETHQE
-368 VRREAGR
+368 VGARVAAVEAK
-375 PAPASTAIEL
+375 P
-385 DGDLEARFRQV
+385 DGDLESRFRQV
-396 RTDFRDG
+396 RTAFRQAVDQ
-403 IAEARARKAAANVS
+403 ARARVAGAQTS
-417 LRQAREDTQA
+417 LRQAHEDTRA

-432 MREREAVVQ
+432 MRERELAMQ
-441 AYNDG
+441 TYDQG
-446 RRRLKQLET
+446 RRRLKLLEA
-455 RVAVATELP
+455 RAAVAAELSA
-464 DRRKLLDRR
+464 RRSLLDTRR
-473 RQERATVE
+473 REHATVE

-495 DTRTCPFFTDV
+495 DTRTCPFFMDV
-506 CRNLET
+506 CRNLEA
-512 IPDVVGVFRR
+512 IPDVAGVFRR
-522 QAAEREQR
+522 QAVEREHR
-530 LAALSAAIA
+530 LAELQAAIA
-539 EAQRGVAE
+539 DAERAVAE
-547 AEQAESQAREADAAR
+547 AEQAESESRQADVTR
-562 ERQAELHQRLDA
+562 ERLAAAHERLES
-574 ADLDIGAATVLL
+574 ADVDIAAATLLL
-586 DALEARSTAD
+586 DALEARNATA
-596 LAVLANGQHQAS
+596 LAALANGRQPAS
-608 NAHDALAQSA
+608 SVQGSLAQSA
-618 HRAVDALAELSSTRD
+618 QRALDALQELASKED
-633 PAVEAAAADL
+633 AAARSAGADL
-643 LAIAQHRRDLAE
+643 LAIARRRADAAA
-655 TSLQSTDR
+655 TA
-663 ELQALGNDLAALAA
+663 LQATETELATLGDDLTALAA
-677 VRAALAD
+677 ARAALEENAE
-684 HADAHHRYLQHE
+684 AHTRFLQHE
-696 VIAGQLE
+696 VVAGHLKA
-703 PRTAEL
+703 RTTEL
-709 ATARQQAA
+709 DSARQFAA
-717 QAETAAASA
+717 QTQGNVAAAEA
-726 ELALAE
+726 ALAS
-732 ARAGFD
+732 ARAEFD
-738 PAALQAAQQARDAA
+738 PKALRKARQSRDAA
-752 LGLARQLAERTAR
+752 LGLARQLAERIER
-765 MQADAQRLTSDVEAL
+765 MQADQQRLAADIKAL
-780 RQVRADLEAAQA
+780 RQARVDLEAAQA
-792 GIARVMHF
+792 GIARVTF
-800 EDRTEFIRRLLRDA
+800 LEDRTQFIRRLLRDA
-814 GPQVTEI
+814 GPRITEV

-937 NILRVTHTGQAS
+937 NIIRVTHTNQAS
-949 QVEVG
+949 TVEAA

>member
-1 MKDNPPRRWPNTW
+1 M
-14 NDGWADVFVHEVS
+14 FVHEVA
-27 LRNVKSFVQ
+27 LRNVKSFVE

-87 MVQVEFTS
+87 AVQVEFTS

-104 QRTMRRPRSRASG
+104 ERTMRRARSRATG
-117 ALSDNAAT
+117 ALAENATT

-130 DVELNRA
+130 DVELNRS
-137 IDQPAAELEAWLA
+137 IDQPAVELEAWLA

-205 LLRRLTQHYAQARH
+205 LLRRLTQHYAQGRH
-219 ALQVRA
+219 ELQVKA
-225 SHLEGRLAAEPELL
+225 SHLQGRLAAEPELL
-239 ARLSAARQALEQTRT
+239 SRLSAAQQALEQTR
-254 AERQAAAELESATK
+254 AEQEQAAVELDAASK
-268 ALAEQDAHRKAF
+268 NLAAQDAHREAF
-280 QEAQREHLTAAERS
+280 EAAERAHAAAAAHAS
-294 RQAADRVNRAV
+294 QAAGQVERAV
-305 AAEAEARA
+305 AAELEARRAATVVEEARA
-313 AAGELEASR
+313 A
-322 AAHSAYQA
+322 HTAYQT
-330 AQARVA
+330 AQARVS
-336 ELQPVEQRARDLDL
+336 ELQPVDHRARDLNL
-350 ERTRLAAT
+350 QRTRWTAR
-358 LERAQDDLSE
+358 LERAQEDLAEARLE
-368 VRREAGR
+368 VG
-375 PAPASTAIEL
+375 PHLQASVAADP
-385 DGDLEARFRQV
+385 DGDLEASFRRL
-396 RTDFRDG
+396 RTDFRRRT
-403 IAEARARKAAANVS
+403 AESRARKAAAGVS
-417 LRQAREDTQA
+417 LRQAREDTHA

-432 MREREAVVQ
+432 MRERETVVQ
-441 AYNDG
+441 AYDDG
-446 RRRLKQLET
+446 GRRLKLLEG
-455 RVAVATELP
+455 RAAVAGQLP
-464 DRRKLLDRR
+464 DRRARLHDRR
-473 RQERATVE
+473 ERHARE
-481 ALLEA
+481 AALLEA

-495 DTRTCPFFTDV
+495 DTRTCPFFMDV
-506 CRNLET
+506 CRNLDA
-512 IPDVVGVFRR
+512 IPDVAGVFRR
-522 QAAEREQR
+522 QAVEREQR
-530 LAALSAAIA
+530 LADLNLDIA
-539 EAQRGVAE
+539 QAEREVAD
-547 AEQAESQAREADAAR
+547 AEQAETETREADVVR
-562 ERQAELHQRLDA
+562 ERQAGLHRRLASA
-574 ADLDIGAATVLL
+574 AVDIAAATALL
-586 DALEARSTAD
+586 DALETRNAGD
-596 LAVLANGQHQAS
+596 LAALANGREPAS
-608 NAHDALAQSA
+608 SAQETLVQSA
-618 HRAVDALAELSSTRD
+618 QRAVDALAEQASTED
-633 PAVEAAAADL
+633 PAVRTAGADL
-643 LAIAQHRRDLAE
+643 LAIAEHRREAAAAA
-655 TSLQSTDR
+655 LQATDR
-663 ELQALGNDLAALAA
+663 QLQALQGNLNALAA
-677 VRAALAD
+677 ARAALSE
-684 HADAHHRYLQHE
+684 HADAHDRYLKHE
-696 VIAGQLE
+696 VVAGQLE
-703 PRTAEL
+703 ARAAEL
-709 ATARQQAA
+709 ATARQLAA
-717 QAETAAASA
+717 RAEAAMASAASA
-726 ELALAE
+726 LRE
-732 ARAGFD
+732 ARANFD
-738 PAALQAAQQARDAA
+738 PAALDTALKARDAA
-752 LGLARQLAERTAR
+752 LGLIRQLAERAAR
-765 MQADAQRLTSDVEAL
+765 MQAEEERLTADVGAL
-780 RQVRADLEAAQA
+780 RQVRADLEAAKA
-792 GIARVMHF
+792 GIARVLLF
-800 EDRTEFIRRLLRDA
+800 EDRTEFIRRLLRQA
-814 GPQVTEI
+814 GPQVTEV

-937 NILRVTHTGQAS
+937 NILRVTHTGQS
-949 QVEVG
+949 STVEVG

>member
-1 MKDNPPRRWPNTW
+1 M
-14 NDGWADVFVHEVS
+14 FVHEVS
-27 LRNVKSFVQ
+27 LRNVKSFVE

-44 LTAIVG
+44 LTAVVG

-87 MVQVEFTS
+87 AVRVEFTS
-95 PRDGRVYRV
+95 PRDGRTYRV
-104 QRTMRRPRSRASG
+104 ERTMRRPRSRATG
-117 ALSDNAAT
+117 KLADNAAT

-205 LLRRLTQHYAQARH
+205 LLRRLTQHYSEARH
-219 ALQVRA
+219 ELQVTA
-225 SHLEGRLAAEPELL
+225 SNLEGRLAAEPELL
-239 ARLSAARQALEQTRT
+239 ARRSAARHALEQTR
-254 AERQAAAELESATK
+254 AAARQAAADLEAASAH
-268 ALAEQDAHRKAF
+268 LSSQDAGREAF
-280 QEAQREHLTAAERS
+280 EAAERTLAATIERR
-294 RQAADRVNRAV
+294 RQAAAQVGRAK
-305 AAEAEARA
+305 AAVHEARRA
-313 AAGELEASR
+313 ADVLDETR
-322 AAHSAYQA
+322 AAHTAYRA
-330 AQARVA
+330 AHARAA
-336 ELQPVEQRARDLDL
+336 ELQPIESRARDLDL
-350 ERTRLAAT
+350 ARARRAARLD
-358 LERAQDDLSE
+358 RARDDLAE
-368 VRREAGR
+368 TRREVGTHVAV
-375 PAPASTAIEL
+375 IEVEP
-385 DGDLEARFRQV
+385 DGDPETRFRQV
-396 RTDFRDG
+396 RIAFRQAVEKARELKAG
-403 IAEARARKAAANVS
+403 AETS
-417 LRQAREDTQA
+417 IRQAREDTRT

-432 MREREAVVQ
+432 MRERETVVQ
-441 AYNDG
+441 AYDQG
-446 RRRLKQLET
+446 RRRLKQLEA
-455 RVAVATELP
+455 RAEVAAELP
-464 DRRKLLDRR
+464 NRRTLLDQR
-473 RQERATVE
+473 RQERATIE

-495 DTRTCPFFTDV
+495 DTRICPFFTDV

-512 IPDVVGVFRR
+512 IPDVAGVFRR
-522 QAAEREQR
+522 QATERERTLADLQTAIADAERAV
-530 LAALSAAIA
+530 AA
-539 EAQRGVAE
+539 
-547 AEQAESQAREADAAR
+547 AEQAETEARQAAVAR
-562 ERQAELHQRLDA
+562 ERQAVLHRNLDSADVDIA
-574 ADLDIGAATVLL
+574 AAIALL
-586 DALEARSTAD
+586 DALDTRNASELAALADGQLPASSARE
-596 LAVLANGQHQAS
+596 V
-608 NAHDALAQSA
+608 LAQSA
-618 HRAVDALAELSSTRD
+618 RRAATALAELASTRE
-633 PAVEAAAADL
+633 PASSAAGAGLLAVAHHRAAAAANALQETEAEREALRDDL
-643 LAIAQHRRDLAE
+643 K
-655 TSLQSTDR
+655 
-663 ELQALGNDLAALAA
+663 
-677 VRAALAD
+677 ALAD
-684 HADAHHRYLQHE
+684 ARSALDDNAEGHTRFLQHE
-696 VIAGQLE
+696 VVAGQLQA
-703 PRTAEL
+703 RAAEL
-709 ATARQQAA
+709 ESAGEAAA
-717 QAETAAASA
+717 QAETALTTAQADAASA
-726 ELALAE
+726 QAEFNPKALRK
-732 ARAGFD
+732 AR
-738 PAALQAAQQARDAA
+738 QARDAA
-752 LGLARQLAERTAR
+752 LGTARQLAERVER
-765 MQADAQRLTSDVEAL
+765 MQADEQRLTSDVEAL
-780 RQVRADLEAAQA
+780 RQVRADLESTRA
-792 GIARVMHF
+792 GVARVTF
-800 EDRTEFIRRLLRDA
+800 LEDRTEFIRRLLRDA
-814 GPQVTEI
+814 GPQVTEV

-937 NILRVTHTGQAS
+937 NIIRVTHTTQAS
-949 QVEVG
+949 TVEVA

>member
-1 MKDNPPRRWPNTW
+1 M
-14 NDGWADVFVHEVS
+14 FVHEVA
-27 LRNVKSFVQ
+27 LRNVKSFVE

-82 GTTEA
+82 GATEA
-87 MVQVEFTS
+87 AVQVEFTS

-225 SHLEGRLAAEPELL
+225 SNLEGRLAAEPELL
-239 ARLSAARQALEQTRT
+239 ARLSTAQQALKQTR
-254 AERQAAAELESATK
+254 ADEEQAALELDAASK
-268 ALAEQDAHRKAF
+268 NLAAQDAHRQAF
-280 QEAQREHLTAAERS
+280 EAAERAHAAAS
-294 RQAADRVNRAV
+294 EQASQAAGQVDRAV
-305 AAEAEARA
+305 AAELEAR
-313 AAGELEASR
+313 R
-322 AAHSAYQA
+322 AATVVEEARPAHVAYQA
-330 AQARVA
+330 AQARA
-336 ELQPVEQRARDLDL
+336 TELQPVDSRARDLAL
-350 ERTRLAAT
+350 ERTRWTAR
-358 LERAQDDLSE
+358 LERAQDDLAE
-368 VRREAGR
+368 VRLEAG
-375 PAPASTAIEL
+375 AHVQASAAV
-385 DGDLEARFRQV
+385 DPGGDLEASFRRV
-396 RTDFRDG
+396 RTDFRHRA
-403 IAEARARKAAANVS
+403 AEARARKAAASVS
-417 LRQAREDTQA
+417 LRQAREDTHA
-427 LHTRW
+427 LHTHW
-432 MREREAVVQ
+432 MRERETIVQ
-441 AYNDG
+441 AYDDG
-446 RRRLKQLET
+446 GRKLRLLEA
-455 RVAVATELP
+455 RASLAGQLP
-464 DRRKLLDRR
+464 DRRARLHERR
-473 RQERATVE
+473 ERHARE
-481 ALLEA
+481 AALLEA

-495 DTRTCPFFTDV
+495 DTRTCPFFMDI
-506 CRNLET
+506 CRNLEA
-512 IPDVVGVFRR
+512 IPDVAGVFRR
-522 QAAEREQR
+522 QAVEREQR
-530 LAALSAAIA
+530 LANLNLAMAQA
-539 EAQRGVAE
+539 EREVAE
-547 AEQAESQAREADAAR
+547 AEQAETEAREADVVR
-562 ERQAELHQRLDA
+562 ERQAGLHQRLDS
-574 ADLDIGAATVLL
+574 ADLDIAATTALL
-586 DALEARSTAD
+586 DALETRNVSD
-596 LAVLANGQHQAS
+596 LAALANGREPAS
-608 NAHDALAQSA
+608 SARDTLVQSA
-618 HRAVDALAELSSTRD
+618 QRAVDALAELESTEDR
-633 PAVEAAAADL
+633 AARTAGEELLSIAEHRREAARAAIQ
-643 LAIAQHRRDLAE
+643 A
-655 TSLQSTDR
+655 TDR
-663 ELQALGNDLAALAA
+663 QVQTLQDDLNALSAA
-677 VRAALAD
+677 RAALSE
-684 HADAHHRYLQHE
+684 HAAAHNRYLQHE
-696 VIAGQLE
+696 VVAGQRE
-703 PRTAEL
+703 ARGAEL
-709 ATARQQAA
+709 ATVRQLAA
-717 QAETAAASA
+717 LAGTAVASA
-726 ELALAE
+726 ESALRE
-732 ARAGFD
+732 ARANFD
-738 PAALQAAQQARDAA
+738 PAALSAALKARDAS
-752 LGLARQLAERTAR
+752 LGLVRQLAERSTR
-765 MQADAQRLTSDVEAL
+765 MRADAERLAADVETL
-780 RQVRADLEAAQA
+780 RQVRADLEAAQ
-792 GIARVMHF
+792 GDIARVTRF

-821 LLASVSDSAD
+821 LLASVSDTAD

-857 GGLERRFGQLSGGE
+857 ASLERRFGQLSGGE

>member
-1 MKDNPPRRWPNTW
+1 M
-14 NDGWADVFVHEVS
+14 FVHEVA
-27 LRNVKSFVQ
+27 LRNVKSFVE
-36 ATVRFQPG
+36 AKVRFQPG

-87 MVQVEFTS
+87 AVQVEFTS

-104 QRTMRRPRSRASG
+104 ARTMRRPRSRATG
-117 ALSDNAAT
+117 KLADNAAT

-130 DVELNRA
+130 DVELNRS

-205 LLRRLTQHYAQARH
+205 SLRSLTQHYAEARH
-219 ALQVRA
+219 ELQVEA
-225 SHLEGRLAAEPELL
+225 SHLQGRLAAEPELL
-239 ARLSAARQALEQTRT
+239 ARQSAARQALEETRA
-254 AERQAAAELESATK
+254 AEAQAAA
-268 ALAEQDAHRKAF
+268 D
-280 QEAQREHLTAAERS
+280 LTAANARLSTHDAGREAFEEAERELAAAAER
-294 RQAADRVNRAV
+294 RQQVATLVERATTAVHEARRAADVLDETRAGH
-305 AAEAEARA
+305 E
-313 AAGELEASR
+313 
-322 AAHSAYQA
+322 AYQA
-330 AQARVA
+330 AQARA
-336 ELQPVEQRARDLDL
+336 AKLQPVETRARDLDL
-350 ERTRLAAT
+350 ERARRTARLDRARNDLAETREEVGERVAAVT
-358 LERAQDDLSE
+358 VE
-368 VRREAGR
+368 
-375 PAPASTAIEL
+375 P
-385 DGDLEARFRQV
+385 DGDPEARFRRV
-396 RTDFRDG
+396 RTAFRQAVD
-403 IAEARARKAAANVS
+403 EARERTASARTS
-417 LRQAREDTQA
+417 LRQASEDTRA
-427 LHTRW
+427 LHTRR
-432 MREREAVVQ
+432 MRERETVVR
-441 AYNDG
+441 AYDQG
-446 RRRLKQLET
+446 RRRLTQLEA
-455 RVAVATELP
+455 RAEVAAELP
-464 DRRKLLDRR
+464 DRRMLLERR

-495 DTRTCPFFTDV
+495 DTRTCPFFMDV

-512 IPDVVGVFRR
+512 IPDVAGVFQRR
-522 QAAEREQR
+522 ATERERQ
-530 LAALSAAIA
+530 LADLRAAIA
-539 EAQRGVAE
+539 DAEGAVAE
-547 AEQAESQAREADAAR
+547 AERAETEAREAEVIR
-562 ERQAELHQRLDA
+562 ERVAGLRERLGSADIDILA
-574 ADLDIGAATVLL
+574 AAKLL
-586 DALEARSTAD
+586 DALEDRNAAN
-596 LAVLANGQHQAS
+596 LAELANGQQPARS
-608 NAHDALAQSA
+608 AQDTLAQSVQ
-618 HRAVDALAELSSTRD
+618 RALIALAILATPED
-633 PAVEAAAADL
+633 PASKAAGAEL
-643 LAIAQHRRDLAE
+643 LAIARLRTEAADTALQETKGELEALDDDL
-655 TSLQSTDR
+655 
-663 ELQALGNDLAALAA
+663 NALAA
-677 VRAALAD
+677 ARSALDENTEANT
-684 HADAHHRYLQHE
+684 RFLQHE
-696 VIAGQLE
+696 VVAGRLE
-703 PRTAEL
+703 GRTTEL
-709 ATARQQAA
+709 ESARQAAA
-717 QAETAAASA
+717 QAQKLEAAAEA
-726 ELALAE
+726 DLAA
-732 ARAGFD
+732 ARAAFD
-738 PAALQAAQQARDAA
+738 PQALQQARQARDAA
-752 LGLARQLAERTAR
+752 LGLARQLAERSAR
-765 MQADAQRLTSDVEAL
+765 MQADEERLAADVEAL

-792 GIARVMHF
+792 GIARVTLL

-937 NILRVTHTGQAS
+937 NIIRVTHTAQAS
-949 QVEVG
+949 TVEVG